1 MVDNNLNSD
10 VIDHDAMVGG
20 VNASLGSGLESEAAL
35 SADTAEQISA
45 FEQILQRFEENTLTE
60 RDKGTAFELLV
71 RDVFSSVK
79 PWGEQFEKV
88 QTYADWAKEH
98 PKLTSGNARDT
109 GIDLVA
115 TNRVAEDGQ
124 AQNAGIASQIRI
136 ESRGGVN
143 GLGDN
148 VTQSFTAIQCK
159 FFGRNYTIPKSQI
172 DSFLAASD
180 QDCFTRR
187 IFVCTGNLTDNARN
201 ELQNR
206 TKPVECVSRTDL
218 EEANVD
224 WSGFLKTNQVTITK
238 RKLRPYQEEALE
250 NVLEGFK
257 HHNRGKL
264 IMACG
269 TGKTFTSLKIAERQ
283 TNNNGLVLF
292 LMPSLALL
300 SQTLYDWKRQSSAPM
315 TAFAVCSDSKVGKN
329 GDEDDFASYMRPTDL
344 NFPATTDAK
353 SLAKAVNQALSRK
366 EQTHAEGMTVIF
378 STYQSLDVIHQ
389 AQTDYQL
396 PALDLIIC
404 DEAHRTAGGY
414 LVAERK
420 SVKKTA
426 TAMSAPLIPE
436 VEPITLEPVPVL
448 GAAPEPV
455 DGAGVV
461 EARSSTNQEIKPEPA
476 KRGRKPRVRRGA
488 DSAVDDESNFTRIH
502 DDDYIKGAKRLYMTA
517 TPKVYGDAAKQ
528 QESVGEAIL
537 YSMDDENV
545 FGPVFSTLNFDRA
558 VKLGCLVDYKV
569 IILVGD
575 KSLLPTDEAL
585 LDFSQY
591 QAAKVIGTWKA
602 LNKYGVSNE
611 LTGDEQPM
619 RRAVGFAQIID
630 STGKYDKAGSKQF
643 TEYFQNT
650 VEHYREHIKELSLSD
665 PQGRASEEFAYLND
679 HNLVCDCKHIDGSMD
694 AITKSQLLDWLRTDP
709 EENHCKILFNV
720 RCLSEGVDVPALD
733 AVVFLSP
740 RKSQVDVV
748 QTVGRVMRTAPG
760 KTRGYV
766 IIPVVTNDL
775 EHPESIFDKNQS
787 FDVVWQVL
795 NALKSINPDHVL
807 VDGVTQKI
815 DERIEVICVQKDPIK
830 GKSSVIR
837 EPRPPRP
844 PKPSVDPVD
853 PDKRR
858 LIEEIEKVEQA
869 IKVEETI
876 KSTIIKRLGRRKEW
890 HDWAEDV
897 AKICTEQVKA
907 INKLLDA
914 NQDPDFQ
921 AEFAKF
927 CLDLNDS
934 IGQHL
939 DREEIIEMLAQH
951 IVIKPVLDELFRGFP
966 FTEQNPIAKGLSDM
980 LEKLD
985 AEGLTKTNQDLR
997 GFYQSVEFRMQNV
1010 TTVEDRQKVIVDL
1023 FDRFFKVAFPKQ
1035 QDKLGIVYTP
1045 IEVVDFINHSVNDI
1059 LKKEFGSSLGSK
1071 GVHIMDPFTGTGT
1084 FITRMM
1090 QSPELISAQELE
1102 YKYRHE
1108 LHAQEILPLAYY
1120 VASINIES
1128 VYHDLMGKDAS
1139 HYERNHIVVL
1149 TDTFSEVEDKAHS
1162 LTGSFGDNSVL
1173 RDAVRALPLKVIVGN
1188 PPYSVGQSS
1197 VNDDN
1202 QNESYP
1208 SLEKRIAETY
1218 AASGIKTTKKSLY
1231 DSYVKAFRWAS
1242 DRLGDQGVIAFV
1254 SNASW
1259 IDTAASCG
1267 LRRCLQQEFS
1277 SIYVYHLKGNQRTS
1291 GEQSRKE
1298 GGKIFGAGSRAPIA
1312 ITILVKNPQSQAQGK
1327 IYFAAVDDYLSREE
1341 KLGQLVELGVILN
1354 APLVEIQQDAHGD
1367 WLAQRR
1373 DDFSNFIRV
1382 DSKNTYE
1389 LAIFDNYS
1397 CGVVTGRDAW
1407 SYNASKIKIE
1417 ANFKRCIALYNS
1429 QVDALKSDP
1438 SGFVRDNDETKI
1450 KWNTVLVNRLNKLNR
1465 VPEYTQSSIICSL
1478 YRPFVR
1484 LWFYNEKAWVHSTYQ
1499 MEQLFPFNG
1508 ADNLILVTTGG
1519 GTKDFSCLFSTNI
1532 TCYDFLEKGQ
1542 CFPRYLYRK
1551 VSNDSAK
1558 DAGGLMAGLEFDSE
1572 PKGKVIN
1579 GYERVDAIRPEAVEH
1594 FKAAYPEEAAAIDV
1608 DAVFYYIY
1616 GILHSPDYR
1625 STYANNLQKELP
1637 RIPRVAT
1644 YAEFKAFED
1653 AGRKLAKLHVGYES
1667 VEPYAGC
1674 TFSYAKGI
1682 SSDNMDYRV
1691 EKLKYGKVAGKKGN
1705 AAKDKTVIVYNDMLT
1720 IRNIPIEAQEYVVNK
1735 KSALDWIVERCGV
1748 SVDKASHI
1756 INDYNDYAA
1765 EMGDEQY
1772 ILNLIL
1778 RVITVSLETV
1788 KIVKSLPPLTIHKLD
1803 Q

>member
-1 MVDNNLNSD
+1 
-10 VIDHDAMVGG
+10 
-20 VNASLGSGLESEAAL
+20 
-35 SADTAEQISA
+35 
-45 FEQILQRFEENTLTE
+45 
-60 RDKGTAFELLV
+60 
-71 RDVFSSVK
+71 
-79 PWGEQFEKV
+79 
-88 QTYADWAKEH
+88 
-98 PKLTSGNARDT
+98 
-109 GIDLVA
+109 
-115 TNRVAEDGQ
+115 
-124 AQNAGIASQIRI
+124 
-136 ESRGGVN
+136 
-143 GLGDN
+143 
-148 VTQSFTAIQCK
+148 
-159 FFGRNYTIPKSQI
+159 
-172 DSFLAASD
+172 
-180 QDCFTRR
+180 
-187 IFVCTGNLTDNARN
+187 
-201 ELQNR
+201 
-206 TKPVECVSRTDL
+206 
-218 EEANVD
+218 
-224 WSGFLKTNQVTITK
+224 
-238 RKLRPYQEEALE
+238 
-250 NVLEGFK
+250 
-257 HHNRGKL
+257 
-264 IMACG
+264 MACG

-300 SQTLYDWKRQSSAPM
+300 SQTLYDWKRQASAHM
-315 TAFAVCSDSKVGKN
+315 SAFAVCSDSKVGKS
-329 GDEDDFASYMRPTDL
+329 GDEDDFASYMRPSDL

-353 SLAKAVNQALSRK
+353 SLARAVNAALERK

-414 LVAERK
+414 LVADRK
-420 SVKKTA
+420 SVKKA
-426 TAMSAPLIPE
+426 VTAMTAQLDAE
-436 VEPITLEPVPVL
+436 LEKTVEPVSVPME
-448 GAAPEPV
+448 GAGAPE
-455 DGAGVV
+455 
-461 EARSSTNQEIKPEPA
+461 TKPEPA

-502 DDDYIKGAKRLYMTA
+502 DDDYIKGTKRLYMTA

-545 FGPVFSTLNFDRA
+545 FGPVFHTLNFDRA

-575 KSLLPTDEAL
+575 KSLLQTDEQL
-585 LDFSQY
+585 LDFSQLH
-591 QAAKVIGTWKA
+591 AAKVIGTWKA
-602 LNKYGVSNE
+602 LNKYGVSSE
-611 LTGDEQPM
+611 LSGDEQPM
-619 RRAVGFAQIID
+619 RRAVGFAQLID

-643 TEYFQNT
+643 TKYFQNT
-650 VEHYREHIKELSLSD
+650 VEHYREHIKEMSLSD
-665 PQGRASEEFAYLND
+665 PNGRASEEFAYLNE
-679 HNLVCDCKHIDGSMD
+679 HNLVCDCQHIDGSMD
-694 AITKSQLLDWLRTDP
+694 AITKGQLLDWLRTEP

-807 VDGVTQKI
+807 VDGGTQKI
-815 DERIEVICVQKDPIK
+815 DERIEVICVQKDEVK
-830 GKSSVIR
+830 GKR
-837 EPRPPRP
+837 TGPKPPRP
-844 PKPSVDPVD
+844 PKPPKPTDPTDPVD
-853 PDKRR
+853 PVKPDPGPGLFDDWER
-858 LIEEIEKVEQA
+858 A

-876 KSTIIKRLGRRKEW
+876 KSTIIKKLGRRKEW
-890 HDWAEDV
+890 QDWAEDV

-980 LEKLD
+980 LVKLD
-985 AEGLTKTNQDLR
+985 AEGLAKTNQDLR

-1035 QDKLGIVYTP
+1035 QEKLGIVYTP

-1090 QSPELISAQELE
+1090 QSPELISIQELE
-1102 YKYRHE
+1102 HKYRHE

-1128 VYHDLMGKDAS
+1128 VYHDLIGKDAT
-1139 HYERNHIVVL
+1139 HYERNRIVVL

-1162 LTGSFGDNSVL
+1162 ITGSFGDNSEL
-1173 RDAVRALPLKVIVGN
+1173 RDEVRALPLKVIIGN
-1188 PPYSVGQSS
+1188 PPYFGGQE
-1197 VNDDN
+1197 N
-1202 QNESYP
+1202 QNDFNKADEYP
-1208 SLEKRIAETY
+1208 VLDERIVATY
-1218 AASGIKTTKKSLY
+1218 MAFGAKGNKNRLY
-1231 DSYVKAFRWAS
+1231 DSYFRAFRWAS
-1242 DRLGDQGVIAFV
+1242 DRLGNKGVIAFV
-1254 SNASW
+1254 SNATW
-1259 IDTAASCG
+1259 IDSKLAIG
-1267 LRRCLQQEFS
+1267 FRRCLQQEFS
-1277 SIYVYHLKGNQRTS
+1277 FIYVLHLKGNANIAGSVRQ
-1291 GEQSRKE
+1291 KE
-1298 GGKIFGAGSRAPIA
+1298 GGNIFGNNAKPPIA
-1312 ITILVKNPQSQAQGK
+1312 ITILVKDPLSQEQGK
-1327 IYFAAVDDYLSREE
+1327 IYFTEMDNYMTREE
-1341 KLGQLVELGVILN
+1341 KLGKIVEFGSIINTPLVELN
-1354 APLVEIQQDAHGD
+1354 QDEHGD
-1367 WLAQRR
+1367 WINHRNSDCNKFLLIGTK
-1373 DDFSNFIRV
+1373 DKKNKELTLFSG
-1382 DSKNTYE
+1382 
-1389 LAIFDNYS
+1389 DNYS
-1397 CGVVTGRDAW
+1397 GGIKTNRDPW
-1407 SYNASKIKIE
+1407 SYNPNKHAVEINFKCCIKFFNDQIDLYKANPDAFVFCDDISKIQWASKSKDLIKGKYSGNVKPELIV
-1417 ANFKRCIALYNS
+1417 NALYRPFIKKFLYNDDDWIES
-1429 QVDALKSDP
+1429 SYQMGKIFPFDGA
-1438 SGFVRDNDETKI
+1438 DN
-1450 KWNTVLVNRLNKLNR
+1450 LVICTLTAVSKDFTCLM
-1465 VPEYTQSSIICSL
+1465 SSIICD
-1478 YRPFVR
+1478 V
-1484 LWFYNEKAWVHSTYQ
+1484 
-1499 MEQLFPFNG
+1499 
-1508 ADNLILVTTGG
+1508 NLLRFGV
-1519 GTKDFSCLFSTNI
+1519 
-1532 TCYDFLEKGQ
+1532 Q
-1542 CFPRYLYRK
+1542 CFPRYIYRK
-1551 VSNDSAK
+1551 IDSTDLTK
-1558 DAGGLMAGLEFDSE
+1558 GTGGLIAGFEFDSE
-1572 PKGKVIN
+1572 PQGQIIN
-1579 GYERVDAIRPEAVEH
+1579 GYERVDAISPAAVEH

-1608 DAVFYYIY
+1608 DAIFYYIY

-1625 STYANNLQKELP
+1625 STYASNLQKELP

-1644 YAEFKAFED
+1644 YTDFKAFEE

-1667 VEPYAGC
+1667 VEPYSGC
-1674 TFSYAKGI
+1674 TFSYAKGV
-1682 SSDNMDYRV
+1682 SSDNVDYKID
-1691 EKLKYGKVAGKKGN
+1691 KLKYGKFKGR
-1705 AAKDKTVIVYNDMLT
+1705 KGDDKTVIIYNKELT
-1720 IRNIPIEAQEYVVNK
+1720 IRNIPLEAQEYVVAAQ
-1735 KSALDWIVERCGV
+1735 SALDWVVKRCCVEVNKAGIVE
-1748 SVDKASHI
+1748 
-1756 INDYNDYAA
+1756 NYNDYAA
-1765 EMGDEQY
+1765 EMGDERY

>member
-1 MVDNNLNSD
+1 MEHVTPATADFTPD
-10 VIDHDAMVGG
+10 VAVVGTTFG
-20 VNASLGSGLESEAAL
+20 AEVGQEAAL
-35 SADTAEQISA
+35 GADTAEQISA
-45 FEQILQRFEENTLTE
+45 FERILQRFEENTLTE

-71 RDVFSSVK
+71 RDVFSSAQ
-79 PWGEQFEKV
+79 PWCEQFEKV
-88 QTYADWAKEH
+88 QTYAEWAKEH
-98 PKLTSGNARDT
+98 PELTGGDARDT

-115 TNRVAEDGQ
+115 TNRVNLGNADGVE
-124 AQNAGIASQIRI
+124 NVV
-136 ESRGGVN
+136 GVGQLAN
-143 GLGDN
+143 KSD
-148 VTQSFTAIQCK
+148 VSFTAIQCK
-159 FFGRNYTIPKSQI
+159 FFGREQFIPKSQV
-172 DSFLAASD
+172 DSFISD
-180 QDCFTRR
+180 SDRDYFTDR
-187 IFVCTGNLTDNARN
+187 IFVYTGRLSEHAQK
-201 ELQNR
+201 ELLNR
-206 TKPVECVSRTDL
+206 PKPIHTVSRSDL
-218 EEANVD
+218 EDANVD

-238 RKLRPYQEEALE
+238 RKLRPYQKEALE

-283 TNNNGLVLF
+283 TKNNGLVLF
-292 LMPSLALL
+292 LMPSLVLL
-300 SQTLYDWKRQSSAPM
+300 SQTLYDWKRQASAPM
-315 TAFAVCSDSKVGKN
+315 TAFAVCSDSKVGKS
-329 GDEDDFASYMRPTDL
+329 GDEDDFASYLRPTDL

-353 SLAKAVNQALSRK
+353 SLANAVNQALERK
-366 EQTHAEGMTVIF
+366 EQTHTEGMTVIF

-389 AQTDYQL
+389 AQTDYNL
-396 PALDLIIC
+396 PNLDLIIC

-414 LVAERK
+414 LVADRK
-420 SVKKTA
+420 TVKKAA
-426 TAMSAPLIPE
+426 TALTAQLDA
-436 VEPITLEPVPVL
+436 VLEPIEPGPVL
-448 GAAPEPV
+448 GSVSESA
-455 DGAGVV
+455 DGAG
-461 EARSSTNQEIKPEPA
+461 ASQASSSANQATKPEPA
-476 KRGRKPRVRRGA
+476 KRGRKPRARRGA
-488 DSAVDDESNFTRIH
+488 ESAVDDESNFTRIH
-502 DDDYIKGAKRLYMTA
+502 DNEYIKGTKRLYMTA
-517 TPKVYGDAAKQ
+517 TPKVYGEAAKQ
-528 QESVGEAIL
+528 QETMGEAIL

-545 FGPVFSTLNFDRA
+545 FGSVFHTLNFDRA

-585 LDFSQY
+585 LDFSQFH
-591 QAAKVIGTWKA
+591 AAKVVGTWKA
-602 LNKYGVSNE
+602 LNKYGVSTE

-619 RRAVGFAQIID
+619 RRAVGFAQLID
-630 STGKYDKAGSKQF
+630 SKGKYDKAGSKQF
-643 TEYFQNT
+643 TKYFQNT

-665 PQGRASEEFAYLND
+665 PKGRASEEFAYLNE
-679 HNLVCDCKHIDGSMD
+679 HSLVCDCQHIDGSMD
-694 AITKSQLLDWLRTDP
+694 AITKGQLLDWLRTDP

-815 DERIEVICVQKDPIK
+815 DERIEVICVQKDEIK
-830 GKSSVIR
+830 SKRTG
-837 EPRPPRP
+837 PRGYP
-844 PKPSVDPVD
+844 PKPPVKPVDPTIDPVD
-853 PDKRR
+853 PPVTPSLFDDWER
-858 LIEEIEKVEQA
+858 A

-876 KSTIIKRLGRRKEW
+876 KSTIIKKLGRRKEW
-890 HDWAEDV
+890 QDWAEDV

-914 NQDPDFQ
+914 NKDPDFQ

-1010 TTVEDRQKVIVDL
+1010 TTLADRQKVIVDL

-1035 QDKLGIVYTP
+1035 QDKLGIVYSP
-1045 IEVVDFINHSVNDI
+1045 AEVVDFINHSVNDI
-1059 LKKEFGSSLGSK
+1059 LKKEFGLGLGSH
-1071 GVHIMDPFTGTGT
+1071 GVHIMEPFAGTGT

-1090 QSPELISAQELE
+1090 MNPELIARQELE
-1102 YKYRHE
+1102 YKYHNE
-1108 LHAQEILPLAYY
+1108 FHAQEILPLAYY
-1120 VASINIES
+1120 VASINVEA
-1128 VYHDLMGKDAS
+1128 VYHELMEKDAT
-1139 HYERNHIVVL
+1139 HYERNRVLIL
-1149 TDTFSEVEDKAHS
+1149 TDTFAEVEDKAHTI
-1162 LTGSFGDNSVL
+1162 TGSFCENAAL
-1173 RDAVRALPLKVIVGN
+1173 RDAVRKLPLKVILSN
-1188 PPYSVGQSS
+1188 PPYSIGQESQ
-1197 VNDDN
+1197 NDDN

-1208 SLEKRIAETY
+1208 ALEQRIAETY
-1218 AASGIKTTKKSLY
+1218 VEQALSGGLKKGLY

-1242 DRLGDQGVIAFV
+1242 DRLCEQGVIAFV
-1254 SNASW
+1254 SNAGW
-1259 IDTAASCG
+1259 IDGAAFSG
-1267 LRRCLQQEFS
+1267 MRRCVQHEFS

-1312 ITILVKNPQSQAQGK
+1312 ITILVKNNQAKEQGK
-1327 IYFAAVDDYLSREE
+1327 IYFAAVDDYLSREQ
-1341 KLGQLVELGVILN
+1341 KLGQLVELGSIIN
-1354 APLVEIQQDAHGD
+1354 APLIEIHPDAHCD
-1367 WLAQRR
+1367 WINQRR
-1373 DDFSNFIRV
+1373 DDFEHFITL
-1382 DSKNTYE
+1382 DGKKTDD
-1389 LAIFDNYS
+1389 LAIFDTFSGGINS
-1397 CGVVTGRDAW
+1397 GRDFW
-1407 SYNASKIKIE
+1407 SYNSNSVKIKN
-1417 ANFKRCIALYNS
+1417 NFDGCIAVFNE
-1429 QVDALKSDP
+1429 QVDKAKCLQS
-1438 SGFVRDNDETKI
+1438 FARNNEETKI
-1450 KWNTVLVNRLNKLNR
+1450 KWTLNLLNRLKR
-1465 VPEYTQSSIICSL
+1465 HEKVPEFLHNALAISL
-1478 YRPFVR
+1478 YRPFFKQW
-1484 LWFYNEKAWVHSTYQ
+1484 LYNDKTWLVYTGQ
-1499 MEQLFPFNG
+1499 MPQIFPFNG
-1508 ADNLILVTTGG
+1508 ADNLVISVSGVGAKL
-1519 GTKDFSCLFSTNI
+1519 FSCLMSAQI
-1532 TCYDFLEKGQ
+1532 TCFDLLEKSQ

-1551 VSNDSAK
+1551 VLSSDSAK
-1558 DAGGLMAGLEFDSE
+1558 NEGGLIAGLEFDAE
-1572 PKGKVIN
+1572 PQGQIIN
-1579 GYERVDAIRPEAVEH
+1579 GYERVDAIRPEAVAH

-1625 STYANNLQKELP
+1625 TTYANNLQKELP

-1644 YAEFKAFED
+1644 YAEFKAFEE
-1653 AGRKLAKLHVGYES
+1653 AGRALAELHVGYES
-1667 VEPYAGC
+1667 VEPYDGC
-1674 TFSYAKGI
+1674 TFSYAKGV

-1691 EKLKYGKVAGKKGN
+1691 EKLKYGKNPGKKGN
-1705 AAKDKTVIVYNDMLT
+1705 AAKDKTVIVYNDQLT
-1720 IRNIPIEAQEYVVNK
+1720 IRDIPQEAQEYVVNK

-1765 EMGDEQY
+1765 EMGDERY

>member
-1 MVDNNLNSD
+1 MGGGQLANKG
-10 VIDHDAMVGG
+10 DA
-20 VNASLGSGLESEAAL
+20 S
-35 SADTAEQISA
+35 
-45 FEQILQRFEENTLTE
+45 
-60 RDKGTAFELLV
+60 
-71 RDVFSSVK
+71 
-79 PWGEQFEKV
+79 
-88 QTYADWAKEH
+88 Y
-98 PKLTSGNARDT
+98 
-109 GIDLVA
+109 
-115 TNRVAEDGQ
+115 
-124 AQNAGIASQIRI
+124 
-136 ESRGGVN
+136 
-143 GLGDN
+143 
-148 VTQSFTAIQCK
+148 TAIQCK
-159 FFGRNYTIPKSQI
+159 FFGREQFIPKSQV
-172 DSFLAASD
+172 DSFISD
-180 QDCFTRR
+180 SDRDYFTDR
-187 IFVCTGNLTDNARN
+187 IFVYTGRLSEHAQK
-201 ELQNR
+201 ELLNR
-206 TKPVECVSRTDL
+206 PKPVHTVSRSDL

-238 RKLRPYQEEALE
+238 RKLRPYQKEALE

-300 SQTLYDWKRQSSAPM
+300 SQTLYDWKRQASAHM
-315 TAFAVCSDSKVGKN
+315 SAFAVCSDSKVGKS
-329 GDEDDFASYMRPTDL
+329 GDEDDFASYMRPSDL

-353 SLAKAVNQALSRK
+353 SLANAVNAALERK
-366 EQTHAEGMTVIF
+366 ELTHAEGMTVIF

-414 LVAERK
+414 LVADRK
-420 SVKKTA
+420 SVKKAA
-426 TAMSAPLIPE
+426 TAMTAQLDAE
-436 VEPITLEPVPVL
+436 FEPNDPVSVPIE
-448 GAAPEPV
+448 GAGAPE
-455 DGAGVV
+455 
-461 EARSSTNQEIKPEPA
+461 TKPEPA
-476 KRGRKPRVRRGA
+476 KSGRKPRARRGA

-502 DDDYIKGAKRLYMTA
+502 DDEYIKGAKRLYMTA
-517 TPKVYGDAAKQ
+517 TPKVYGEAAKQ

-575 KSLLPTDEAL
+575 KSLLQTDEQL

-591 QAAKVIGTWKA
+591 HAAKVIGTWKA
-602 LNKYGVSNE
+602 LNKYGVSTE
-611 LTGDEQPM
+611 LAGDEQPM
-619 RRAVGFAQIID
+619 RRAVGFAQLID

-643 TEYFQNT
+643 TKYFNDT

-665 PQGRASEEFAYLND
+665 PNGRASEEFAYLND

-694 AITKSQLLDWLRTDP
+694 AITKGQLLDWLRTDP

-807 VDGVTQKI
+807 VDGGTNKI
-815 DERIEVICVQKDPIK
+815 DERIEVICVQKDEVK
-830 GKSSVIR
+830 GKPSSIR
-837 EPRPPRP
+837 EPRAPRP
-844 PKPSVDPVD
+844 PKPRKPTDPTDPVKPDD
-853 PDKRR
+853 PTHPGQGSLFDLDK
-858 LIEEIEKVEQA
+858 A

-876 KSTIIKRLGRRKEW
+876 KSTIIKKLGRRKEW
-890 HDWAEDV
+890 QDWAEDV
-897 AKICTEQVKA
+897 AKICTEQVTA

-914 NQDPDFQ
+914 NKDPDFQ

-939 DREEIIEMLAQH
+939 DRDAIIEMLAQH

-980 LEKLD
+980 LQKLD

-1102 YKYRHE
+1102 HKYRHE

-1128 VYHDLMGKDAS
+1128 VYHDMMGKDAT
-1139 HYERNHIVVL
+1139 HYERNRIVVL
-1149 TDTFSEVEDKAHS
+1149 TDTFSEVEDKAHTI
-1162 LTGSFGDNSVL
+1162 TGSFGDNSEL

-1188 PPYSVGQSS
+1188 PPYSAGQTSA
-1197 VNDDN
+1197 NDDN

-1208 SLEKRIAETY
+1208 ALEQRIAETY
-1218 AASGIKTTKKSLY
+1218 VEQASVGSLKKSLY

-1242 DRLGDQGVIAFV
+1242 DRLNDQGVIAFV
-1254 SNASW
+1254 SNAGW

-1267 LRRCLQQEFS
+1267 MRRCLQQEFS
-1277 SIYVYHLKGNQRTS
+1277 SVYVYHLKGNQRTS

-1312 ITILVKNPQSQAQGK
+1312 ITILVKNPKAQEQGK

-1341 KLGQLVELGVILN
+1341 KLGQLVELGSIIN
-1354 APLVEIQQDAHGD
+1354 APLVEINPDAHGD
-1367 WLAQRR
+1367 WLNQRR
-1373 DDFSNFIRV
+1373 DDFNRFITV
-1382 DSKNTYE
+1382 DGKKTDG
-1389 LAIFDNYS
+1389 LAIFDNCSY
-1397 CGVVTGRDAW
+1397 GIATYRDAW
-1407 SYNASKIKIE
+1407 SYNSSTIKIE
-1417 ANFKRCIALYNS
+1417 HNFTGCIAFYNA
-1429 QVDALKSDP
+1429 QVDELKSNPD
-1438 SGFVRDNDETKI
+1438 GFERDNDETKI
-1450 KWNTVLVNRLNKLNR
+1450 KWNTVLINRLNKLKY
-1465 VPEYTQSSIICSL
+1465 VPEFNRFSIVCSL
-1478 YRPFVR
+1478 YRPFVK
-1484 LWFYNEKAWVHSTYQ
+1484 LWLYNEQAWVHSSYQ
-1499 MEQLFPFNG
+1499 MPQLFPFNG
-1508 ADNLILVTTGG
+1508 AENLVI
-1519 GTKDFSCLFSTNI
+1519 GTASVGSTSFSCLMSSEI
-1532 TCYDFLEKGQ
+1532 SDLHVLESGTQ

-1551 VSNDSAK
+1551 VSSSESANNE
-1558 DAGGLMAGLEFDSE
+1558 GGLMAGLEFDSE
-1572 PKGKVIN
+1572 PQGQIIN

-1608 DAVFYYIY
+1608 DAIFYYIY

-1625 STYANNLQKELP
+1625 ATYANNLQKELP

-1653 AGRKLAKLHVGYES
+1653 AGRALAKLHVGYES
-1667 VEPYAGC
+1667 VEPYVGC

-1705 AAKDKTVIVYNDMLT
+1705 AAKDKTVIVYNDQLT
-1720 IRNIPIEAQEYVVNK
+1720 IRNIPQEAQEYVVNK

-1765 EMGDEQY
+1765 EMGDERY

>member
-1 MVDNNLNSD
+1 MDSATISTNEVSPD
-10 VIDHDAMVGG
+10 VAVVNTTIGAEIDV
-20 VNASLGSGLESEAAL
+20 EAAVG
-35 SADTAEQISA
+35 ADTAEQISA
-45 FEQILQRFEENTLTE
+45 FERILQRFEENTLTE

-71 RDVFSSVK
+71 RDVFSSAQ
-79 PWGEQFEKV
+79 PWCEQFEKV

-98 PKLTSGNARDT
+98 PELTGGDARDT

-115 TNRVAEDGQ
+115 TNRVNFGND
-124 AQNAGIASQIRI
+124 ASI
-136 ESRGGVN
+136 ENVVGRQLAN
-143 GLGDN
+143 KGDA
-148 VTQSFTAIQCK
+148 SYTAIQCK
-159 FFGRNYTIPKSQI
+159 FFGREQFIPKSQV
-172 DSFLAASD
+172 DSFISD
-180 QDCFTRR
+180 SDRDYFTDR
-187 IFVCTGNLTDNARN
+187 IFVYTGRLSEHAQK
-201 ELQNR
+201 ELLNR
-206 TKPVECVSRTDL
+206 PKPVHTVSRSDL

-238 RKLRPYQEEALE
+238 RKLRPYQKEALE

-300 SQTLYDWKRQSSAPM
+300 SQTLYDWKRQASAHM
-315 TAFAVCSDSKVGKN
+315 SAFAVCSDSKVGKS
-329 GDEDDFASYMRPTDL
+329 GDEDDFSSYMRPSDL

-353 SLAKAVNQALSRK
+353 SLANAVNAALARK
-366 EQTHAEGMTVIF
+366 ELTHAEGMTVIF

-414 LVAERK
+414 LVADRK
-420 SVKKTA
+420 SVKKAA
-426 TAMSAPLIPE
+426 TAMTAQLDAE
-436 VEPITLEPVPVL
+436 LEPNDPVSVPIE
-448 GAAPEPV
+448 GAGAPE
-455 DGAGVV
+455 
-461 EARSSTNQEIKPEPA
+461 TKTEPA
-476 KRGRKPRVRRGA
+476 KRGRKPRARRGA

-502 DDDYIKGAKRLYMTA
+502 DDEYIKGTKRLYMTA
-517 TPKVYGDAAKQ
+517 TPKVYGEAAKQ
-528 QESVGEAIL
+528 QETMGEAIL

-575 KSLLPTDEAL
+575 KSLLQTDEQL

-591 QAAKVIGTWKA
+591 HAAKVIGTWKA
-602 LNKYGVSNE
+602 LNKYGVSTE
-611 LTGDEQPM
+611 LAGDEQPM
-619 RRAVGFAQIID
+619 RRAVGFAQLID
-630 STGKYDKAGSKQF
+630 SKGKYDKAGSKQF
-643 TEYFQNT
+643 TKYFNNT

-665 PQGRASEEFAYLND
+665 PNGRASEEFAYLND

-694 AITKSQLLDWLRTDP
+694 AITKGQLLDWLRTDP

-807 VDGVTQKI
+807 VDGATQKI
-815 DERIEVICVQKDPIK
+815 DERIEVICVQKDQIK
-830 GKSSVIR
+830 SKPLGPKG
-837 EPRPPRP
+837 PKPPRP
-844 PKPSVDPVD
+844 PKPRKPTDPTDPVKPDD
-853 PDKRR
+853 PTHPGQGSLFDFDK
-858 LIEEIEKVEQA
+858 A

-876 KSTIIKRLGRRKEW
+876 KSTIIKKLGRRKEW
-890 HDWAEDV
+890 QDWAEDV
-897 AKICTEQVKA
+897 AKICTEQVTA

-914 NQDPDFQ
+914 NKDPDFQ

-939 DREEIIEMLAQH
+939 DRDEIIEMLAQH

-980 LEKLD
+980 LVKLD

-1090 QSPELISAQELE
+1090 QSPELISAHELE
-1102 YKYRHE
+1102 HKYRHE

-1128 VYHDLMGKDAS
+1128 VYHDMMGKDAA
-1139 HYERNHIVVL
+1139 HYERNRVVVL
-1149 TDTFSEVEDKAHS
+1149 TDTFSEIKKREHAGQ
-1162 LTGSFGDNSVL
+1162 GSFIENLEQSN
-1173 RDAVRALPLKVIVGN
+1173 AVQELHLEVIVGN
-1188 PPYSVGQSS
+1188 PPYSAGQNRA
-1197 VNDDN
+1197 NDDN

-1208 SLEKRIAETY
+1208 ALEQRIAETY
-1218 AASGIKTTKKSLY
+1218 VEQASIGGLKKGLY

-1242 DRLGDQGVIAFV
+1242 DRLDEHGVIAFV
-1254 SNASW
+1254 SNAGW
-1259 IDTAASCG
+1259 VDAAAANG
-1267 LRRCLQQEFS
+1267 MRRCLQQEFS
-1277 SIYVYHLKGNQRTS
+1277 SVYVYNLKGNARTS
-1291 GEQSRKE
+1291 GEQRQKE
-1298 GGKIFGAGSRAPIA
+1298 GGNVFDVGSRAPIA
-1312 ITILVKNPQSQAQGK
+1312 ITILVKNPQSQDQGK

-1341 KLGQLVELGVILN
+1341 KLGQLADLGSILN
-1354 APLVEIQQDAHGD
+1354 APLIEIHQDDHGD
-1367 WLAQRR
+1367 WLNQRR
-1373 DDFSNFIRV
+1373 DDFNNFITV
-1382 DSKNTYE
+1382 DGKKTDG
-1389 LAIFDNYS
+1389 LAIFDNFS
-1397 CGVVTGRDAW
+1397 CGISTGRDAW
-1407 SYNASKIKIE
+1407 SFNSSKDTISR
-1417 ANFKRCIALYNS
+1417 NFTECIAFYNT
-1429 QVDALKSDP
+1429 QVNTLKSNP
-1438 SGFVRDNDETKI
+1438 NGFERNNNETKI
-1450 KWNTVLVNRLNKLNR
+1450 KWTRSLNNQLLKGRQLPAFN
-1465 VPEYTQSSIICSL
+1465 PQEATYAL
-1478 YRPFVR
+1478 YRPFNKQFVYSNR
-1484 LWFYNEKAWVHSTYQ
+1484 AWVEVLGQ
-1499 MEQLFPFNG
+1499 MSQLFPFNG
-1508 ADNLILVTTGG
+1508 AENSII
-1519 GTKDFSCLFSTNI
+1519 GTASVGSTSFSCLISSEI
-1532 TCYDFLEKGQ
+1532 CDYHVLESGTQ

-1558 DAGGLMAGLEFDSE
+1558 ESGDLMAGLEFDSE
-1572 PKGKVIN
+1572 PHGKIIN

-1594 FKAAYPEEAAAIDV
+1594 FKAAYPEEAAAVDV

-1625 STYANNLQKELP
+1625 TNYANNLQKELP

-1644 YAEFKAFED
+1644 YTEFKAFED
-1653 AGRKLAKLHVGYES
+1653 AGRALAKLHVGYES

-1705 AAKDKTVIVYNDMLT
+1705 AAKDKTVIVYNDQLT
-1720 IRNIPIEAQEYVVNK
+1720 IRNIPQEAQEYVVNK

-1765 EMGDEQY
+1765 EMGDERY

>member
-1 MVDNNLNSD
+1 MDRATISTNEVSPD
-10 VIDHDAMVGG
+10 VAVVNTTIGAEIDV
-20 VNASLGSGLESEAAL
+20 EAAL
-35 SADTAEQISA
+35 GADTAEQISA
-45 FEQILQRFEENTLTE
+45 FERILQRFEENTLTE

-71 RDVFSSVK
+71 RDVFSSAQ
-79 PWGEQFEKV
+79 PWCEQFAKV
-88 QTYADWAKEH
+88 QTYAEWAKEH
-98 PKLTSGNARDT
+98 PELTGGDARDT

-115 TNRVAEDGQ
+115 TNRVNLGNVASIENVVGG
-124 AQNAGIASQIRI
+124 GILANKSD
-136 ESRGGVN
+136 V
-143 GLGDN
+143 
-148 VTQSFTAIQCK
+148 SFTAIQCK
-159 FFGRNYTIPKSQI
+159 FFGREQFIPKSQV
-172 DSFLAASD
+172 DSFISD
-180 QDCFTRR
+180 SDRDYFTDR
-187 IFVCTGNLTDNARN
+187 IFVYTGRLSEHAHK
-201 ELQNR
+201 ELLNR
-206 TKPVECVSRTDL
+206 PKPVHTVSRSDL

-238 RKLRPYQEEALE
+238 RKLRPYQKEALE

-300 SQTLYDWKRQSSAPM
+300 SQTLYDWKRQASAHM
-315 TAFAVCSDSKVGKN
+315 SAFAVCSDSKVGKS
-329 GDEDDFASYMRPTDL
+329 GDEDDFSSYMRPSDL
-344 NFPATTDAK
+344 NFPATTDVK
-353 SLAKAVNQALSRK
+353 SLANAVNAALERK
-366 EQTHAEGMTVIF
+366 ALTHAEGMTVIF

-414 LVAERK
+414 LVADRK
-420 SVKKTA
+420 SVKKAA
-426 TAMSAPLIPE
+426 TAMTAQLDAE
-436 VEPITLEPVPVL
+436 LEKTVEPVAVPKE
-448 GAAPEPV
+448 GAGAPETKS
-455 DGAGVV
+455 D
-461 EARSSTNQEIKPEPA
+461 PA
-476 KRGRKPRVRRGA
+476 KRGRKPRARRGA

-502 DDDYIKGAKRLYMTA
+502 DDEYIKGAKRLYMTA
-517 TPKVYGDAAKQ
+517 TPKVYGEAAKQ

-575 KSLLPTDEAL
+575 KSLLQTDEQL

-591 QAAKVIGTWKA
+591 HAAKVIGTWKA
-602 LNKYGVSNE
+602 LNKYGVSTE

-619 RRAVGFAQIID
+619 RRAVGFAQLID
-630 STGKYDKAGSKQF
+630 SKGKYDKAGSKQF
-643 TEYFQNT
+643 TKYFNDT

-665 PQGRASEEFAYLND
+665 PNGRASEEFAYLNE
-679 HNLVCDCKHIDGSMD
+679 HNLVCDCQHIDGSMD
-694 AITKSQLLDWLRTDP
+694 AITKGQLLDWLRTDP

-807 VDGVTQKI
+807 VDGGTNKI
-815 DERIEVICVQKDPIK
+815 DERIEVICVQKDEVK
-830 GKSSVIR
+830 GKRTS
-837 EPRPPRP
+837 PRPPVLHH
-844 PKPSVDPVD
+844 PKPRVDPTTDPAD
-853 PDKRR
+853 PDNSKDPKHPGQGS
-858 LIEEIEKVEQA
+858 LFDLDKA

-876 KSTIIKRLGRRKEW
+876 KSTIIKKLGRRKEW
-890 HDWAEDV
+890 QDWAEDV
-897 AKICTEQVKA
+897 AKICTEQVTA
-907 INKLLDA
+907 INKLLEA
-914 NQDPDFQ
+914 NKDPDFQ
-921 AEFAKF
+921 SEFAKF

-939 DREEIIEMLAQH
+939 DRDAIIEMLAQH

-980 LEKLD
+980 LQKLD

-1035 QDKLGIVYTP
+1035 QEKLGIVYTP

-1059 LKKEFGSSLGSK
+1059 LKKEFGSSLGSH

-1090 QSPELISAQELE
+1090 QSPDLIAPQELE
-1102 YKYRHE
+1102 HKYHHE

-1128 VYHDLMGKDAS
+1128 VYHDLMGKDAT
-1139 HYERNHIVVL
+1139 HYERNRIVVL

-1162 LTGSFGDNSVL
+1162 ITGSFGDNSEL
-1173 RDAVRALPLKVIVGN
+1173 RDVVRSLPLKVIVGN
-1188 PPYSVGQSS
+1188 PPYSIGQTSA
-1197 VNDDN
+1197 NDEN
-1202 QNESYP
+1202 QNASYP
-1208 SLEKRIAETY
+1208 ELEQRIANTFVSQGGY
-1218 AASGIKTTKKSLY
+1218 NVNSKSLY
-1231 DSYVKAFRWAS
+1231 DSYIKAFRWAL

-1254 SNASW
+1254 SNAGWVDAS
-1259 IDTAASCG
+1259 AANG
-1267 LRRCLQQEFS
+1267 MRRCLQQECS
-1277 SIYVYHLKGNQRTS
+1277 SIYVYHLKGNCRTS
-1291 GEQSRKE
+1291 GELARKE
-1298 GGKIFGAGSRAPIA
+1298 GHNIFTSSRTPIA
-1312 ITILVKNPQSQAQGK
+1312 ITVLVKNPQAQDQGK
-1327 IYFAAVDDYLSREE
+1327 IYFAAVDDYMNREE
-1341 KLGQLVELGVILN
+1341 KLGNLIELGSILN
-1354 APLVEIQQDAHGD
+1354 APLVEIHQDTHGD
-1367 WLAQRR
+1367 WLNQRR
-1373 DDFSNFIRV
+1373 DDFGHFITV
-1382 DSKNTYE
+1382 DGKKTDG
-1389 LAIFDNYS
+1389 LAIFDNS
-1397 CGVVTGRDAW
+1397 SLGITTARDAW
-1407 SYNASKIKIE
+1407 SYNASKETISR
-1417 ANFKRCIALYNS
+1417 NFSECIAFYNE
-1429 QVDALKSDP
+1429 QVKFFKENP
-1438 SGFVRDNDETKI
+1438 NNFERNNDETKI
-1450 KWNTVLVNRLNKLNR
+1450 KWTRALNNHLLKCKQLNMFDR
-1465 VPEYTQSSIICSL
+1465 SAVVFAM
-1478 YRPFVR
+1478 YRPYCKQF
-1484 LWFYNEKAWVHSTYQ
+1484 LYNDRSWVEYAYQ
-1499 MEQLFPFNG
+1499 LPQLFPFNG
-1508 ADNLILVTTGG
+1508 AENLVI
-1519 GTKDFSCLFSTNI
+1519 GTITAESKMFSCIMANCICDLNLLKFVT
-1532 TCYDFLEKGQ
+1532 Q

-1551 VSNDSAK
+1551 VSSTDSAK
-1558 DAGGLMAGLEFDSE
+1558 KSCGLMAGLEFDSE
-1572 PKGKVIN
+1572 PKGEVIN

-1616 GILHSPDYR
+1616 GIMHSPDYR
-1625 STYANNLQKELP
+1625 TTYASNLQKELP

-1644 YAEFKAFED
+1644 YAEFKAFEE

-1667 VEPYAGC
+1667 VEPYSGC
-1674 TFSYAKGI
+1674 TFSYAKGV
-1682 SSDNMDYRV
+1682 SSDNMEYRV
-1691 EKLKYGKVAGKKGN
+1691 EQLKYGKVKGKTGNAGK
-1705 AAKDKTVIVYNDMLT
+1705 DKSVIIYNDELT
-1720 IRNIPIEAQEYVVNK
+1720 IRDIPLEAQEYVVGAQ
-1735 KSALDWIVERCGV
+1735 SALDWVVERCRV
-1748 SVDKASHI
+1748 KVDKASHI
-1756 INDYNDYAA
+1756 TNDYNNYGK
-1765 EMGDEQY
+1765 EMGDERY

>member
-1 MVDNNLNSD
+1 MEHVTTATADIAPE
-10 VIDHDAMVGG
+10 VAVVGTT
-20 VNASLGSGLESEAAL
+20 LGAEVGHEAADAAL
-35 SADTAEQISA
+35 GDDTAVQISA
-45 FEQILQRFEENTLTE
+45 FEQILQRFEENTLTQ

-79 PWGEQFEKV
+79 PWSEQFAKV

-98 PKLTSGNARDT
+98 PELAVNARDT

-115 TNRVAEDGQ
+115 TNRVLEAG
-124 AQNAGIASQIRI
+124 QNAGVAPQIRI
-136 ESRGGVN
+136 HSRGGVK
-143 GLGDN
+143 GLAN
-148 VTQSFTAIQCK
+148 KVNPSFTAIQCK
-159 FFGRNYTIPKSQI
+159 FFGRNSTIPKSQI

-187 IFVCTGNLTDNARN
+187 IFVCTGHLTDNARL
-201 ELQNR
+201 ELLNR
-206 TKPVECVSRTDL
+206 SKPVESIGRSDL
-218 EEANVD
+218 EEVNVD
-224 WSGFLKTNQVTITK
+224 WSAFLKTNQVTITK
-238 RKLRPYQEEALE
+238 RKLRPYQQEALE
-250 NVLEGFK
+250 NVIEGFK
-257 HHNRGKL
+257 THNRGKL

-283 TNNNGLVLF
+283 INNNGLVLF

-300 SQTLYDWKRQSSAPM
+300 SQTLYDWKRQASAPM
-315 TAFAVCSDSKVGKN
+315 SAFAVCSDSKVGKS

-353 SLAKAVNQALSRK
+353 SLAQAVNAALERK
-366 EQTHAEGMTVIF
+366 ALTHADGMTVIF

-389 AQTDYQL
+389 AQTDHQL

-414 LVAERK
+414 LVADRK
-420 SVKKTA
+420 TVKKTA
-426 TAMSAPLIPE
+426 TAMTAQLDAE
-436 VEPITLEPVPVL
+436 VEPVPMEAESMAGA
-448 GAAPEPV
+448 GAAPA
-455 DGAGVV
+455 DTSANS
-461 EARSSTNQEIKPEPA
+461 AEPA

-488 DSAVDDESNFTRIH
+488 ESAVDDESNFTRIH
-502 DDDYIKGAKRLYMTA
+502 DDEYIKGIKRLYMTA
-517 TPKVYGDAAKQ
+517 TPKVYGEAAKQ
-528 QESVGEAIL
+528 QESVGEAVL
-537 YSMDDENV
+537 YSMDDEKV
-545 FGPVFSTLNFDRA
+545 FGPVFSTLNFDHA

-575 KSLLPTDEAL
+575 KSMLQTDEQL

-591 QAAKVIGTWKA
+591 HAAKVIGTWKA
-602 LNKYGVSNE
+602 LNKYGVSTE
-611 LTGDEQPM
+611 LSGDEQPM

-630 STGKYDKAGSKQF
+630 SKGKYDKAGSKQF
-643 TEYFQNT
+643 TQYFQNT

-665 PQGRASEEFAYLND
+665 PNGRASEEFAYLNE

-694 AITKSQLLDWLRTDP
+694 AITKGQLLDWLRADP

-807 VDGVTQKI
+807 VDGATQKI
-815 DERIEVICVQKDPIK
+815 DERIEVICVQNDQIK
-830 GKSSVIR
+830 GKR
-837 EPRPPRP
+837 PGPYPPRP
-844 PKPSVDPVD
+844 RPQGDPVKPTVDPGPD
-853 PDKRR
+853 DKRR
-858 LIEEIEKVEQA
+858 LIDDIEKVEQA

-876 KSTIIKRLGRRKEW
+876 KSTIIKKLGRRKEW
-890 HDWAEDV
+890 QDWAEDV

-939 DREEIIEMLAQH
+939 DRADIIEMLAQH
-951 IVIKPVLDELFRGFP
+951 IVIKPVLDELFRSFP
-966 FTEQNPIAKGLSDM
+966 FTEQNPIARGLSDM
-980 LEKLD
+980 LQKLD

-1010 TTVEDRQKVIVDL
+1010 TTLSDRQKVIVDL

-1059 LKKEFGSSLGSK
+1059 LKQEFGSSLGSQ

-1090 QSPELISAQELE
+1090 QSPELIALQELE
-1102 YKYRHE
+1102 HKYRHE

-1128 VYHDLMGKDAS
+1128 VYHDLMGKDS
-1139 HYERNHIVVL
+1139 TQYERNRIVVL
-1149 TDTFSEVEDKAHS
+1149 TDTFSETKKIKHARQ
-1162 LTGSFGDNSVL
+1162 GSFIENLEQDN
-1173 RDAVRALPLKVIVGN
+1173 AVQELQLEVIVGN
-1188 PPYSVGQSS
+1188 PPYSVGQESQ
-1197 VNDDN
+1197 NDDN
-1202 QNESYP
+1202 QNASYP
-1208 SLEKRIAETY
+1208 ALEQRIAETY
-1218 AASGIKTTKKSLY
+1218 VEKAGKISSKKSLY
-1231 DSYVKAFRWAS
+1231 DSYIKAFRWAS
-1242 DRLGDQGVIAFV
+1242 DRLDDQGVIAFV
-1254 SNASW
+1254 SNAGW
-1259 IDTAASCG
+1259 IESSAASG

-1277 SIYVYHLKGNQRTS
+1277 SVYVYHLKGNARTS
-1291 GEQSRKE
+1291 GEQRQKE
-1298 GGKIFGAGSRAPIA
+1298 GGNVFDVGSRAPIA
-1312 ITILVKNPQSQAQGK
+1312 ITILVKNPQAQEQGK
-1327 IYFAAVDDYLSREE
+1327 IYFSAVDDYLSREE
-1341 KLGQLVELGVILN
+1341 KLGQLVDLGSILK
-1354 APLVEIQQDAHGD
+1354 AQLVEIHPDAHGD
-1367 WLAQRR
+1367 WLNQRR
-1373 DDFSNFIRV
+1373 DDFAHFITV
-1382 DSKNTYE
+1382 DGKKTDG
-1389 LAIFDNYS
+1389 LAIFDNFS
-1397 CGVVTGRDAW
+1397 LGTFTSRDAW
-1407 SYNASKIKIE
+1407 SYNANKNTIE
-1417 ANFKRCIALYNS
+1417 RNFRRCISFYND
-1429 QVDALKSDP
+1429 QVDEAKRLGDKFECCQDKQLIGWDRP
-1438 SGFVRDNDETKI
+1438 QKRH
-1450 KWNTVLVNRLNKLNR
+1450 VLQGKYYDDVK
-1465 VPEYTQSSIICSL
+1465 PELIVTSL
-1478 YRPFVR
+1478 YRPFFKEF
-1484 LWFYNEKAWVHSTYQ
+1484 LYNDRAWVSCVYQ
-1499 MEQLFPFNG
+1499 MPQLFPFNG
-1508 ADNLILVTTGG
+1508 AENLVI
-1519 GTKDFSCLFSTNI
+1519 GTASVGSTSFSCLMSSNI
-1532 TCYDFLEKGQ
+1532 CDLHVLESGTQ
-1542 CFPRYLYRK
+1542 CFPRYFYRK
-1551 VSNDSAK
+1551 ATK
-1558 DAGGLMAGLEFDSE
+1558 DFSGLMDGLDFDSE
-1572 PKGKVIN
+1572 PKGEVIN

-1625 STYANNLQKELP
+1625 ATYANNLQKELP

-1644 YAEFKAFED
+1644 YAEFKAFEE
-1653 AGRKLAKLHVGYES
+1653 AGRALSKLHVGYES
-1667 VEPYAGC
+1667 VEPYTGC
-1674 TFSYAKGI
+1674 TFSYAKGV

-1691 EKLKYGKVAGKKGN
+1691 YKLKYGKNPGKKGN
-1705 AAKDKTVIVYNDMLT
+1705 AAKDKTVIVYNKDLT
-1720 IRNIPIEAQEYVVNK
+1720 IRDIPQEVQEYVVNK
-1735 KSALDWIVERCGV
+1735 KSALDWVVERCGV
-1748 SVDKASHI
+1748 SVDKASQI
-1756 INDYNDYAA
+1756 TNDYNKYAE
-1765 EMGDEQY
+1765 EMGDERY

-1788 KIVKSLPPLTIHKLD
+1788 KIVKSLPSLSIHKLD

>member
-1 MVDNNLNSD
+1 MGGGQLANKG
-10 VIDHDAMVGG
+10 DA
-20 VNASLGSGLESEAAL
+20 S
-35 SADTAEQISA
+35 
-45 FEQILQRFEENTLTE
+45 
-60 RDKGTAFELLV
+60 
-71 RDVFSSVK
+71 
-79 PWGEQFEKV
+79 
-88 QTYADWAKEH
+88 Y
-98 PKLTSGNARDT
+98 
-109 GIDLVA
+109 
-115 TNRVAEDGQ
+115 
-124 AQNAGIASQIRI
+124 
-136 ESRGGVN
+136 
-143 GLGDN
+143 
-148 VTQSFTAIQCK
+148 TAIQCK
-159 FFGRNYTIPKSQI
+159 FFGREQFIPKSQV
-172 DSFLAASD
+172 DSFISD
-180 QDCFTRR
+180 SDRDYFTDR
-187 IFVCTGNLTDNARN
+187 IFVYTGRLSEHAQK
-201 ELQNR
+201 ELLNR
-206 TKPVECVSRTDL
+206 PKPVHTVSRSDL

-238 RKLRPYQEEALE
+238 RKLRPYQKEALE

-300 SQTLYDWKRQSSAPM
+300 SQTLYDWKRQASAHM
-315 TAFAVCSDSKVGKN
+315 SAFAVCSDSKVGKS
-329 GDEDDFASYMRPTDL
+329 GDEDDFSSYMRPSDL

-353 SLAKAVNQALSRK
+353 SLANAVNAALERK
-366 EQTHAEGMTVIF
+366 ALTHAEGMTVIF

-414 LVAERK
+414 LVADRK
-420 SVKKTA
+420 SVKKAA
-426 TAMSAPLIPE
+426 TAMTAQLDAE
-436 VEPITLEPVPVL
+436 LEKTVEPVAVPKE
-448 GAAPEPV
+448 GAGAPE
-455 DGAGVV
+455 
-461 EARSSTNQEIKPEPA
+461 TKLEPA
-476 KRGRKPRVRRGA
+476 KRGRKPRARRGA

-502 DDDYIKGAKRLYMTA
+502 DDEYIKGAKRLYMTA
-517 TPKVYGDAAKQ
+517 TPKVYGEAAKQ

-575 KSLLPTDEAL
+575 KSLLQTDEQL

-591 QAAKVIGTWKA
+591 HAAKVIGTWKA
-602 LNKYGVSNE
+602 LNKYGVSTE

-619 RRAVGFAQIID
+619 RRAVGFAQLID

-643 TEYFQNT
+643 TKYFQNT
-650 VEHYREHIKELSLSD
+650 VEHYREHIKEMSLSD
-665 PQGRASEEFAYLND
+665 PNGRASEEFAYLNE
-679 HNLVCDCKHIDGSMD
+679 HNLVCDCQHIDGSMD
-694 AITKSQLLDWLRTDP
+694 AITKGQLLDWLRTDP

-807 VDGVTQKI
+807 VDGATQKI
-815 DERIEVICVQKDPIK
+815 DERIEVICVQKDEVK
-830 GKSSVIR
+830 GKR
-837 EPRPPRP
+837 TGPRPPVIHH
-844 PKPSVDPVD
+844 PKPRVDPTTDPAD
-853 PDKRR
+853 PDNSKDPKHPGQGS
-858 LIEEIEKVEQA
+858 LFDLDKA

-876 KSTIIKRLGRRKEW
+876 KSTIIKKLGRRKEW
-890 HDWAEDV
+890 QDWAEDV
-897 AKICTEQVKA
+897 AKICTEQVTA

-914 NQDPDFQ
+914 NKDPDFQ

-980 LEKLD
+980 LQKLD

-1059 LKKEFGSSLGSK
+1059 LKKEFGSSLGSH

-1090 QSPELISAQELE
+1090 QSPELIAPQELE
-1102 YKYRHE
+1102 HKYRHE

-1120 VASINIES
+1120 VASINVEA

-1139 HYERNHIVVL
+1139 LYERNRIVVL
-1149 TDTFSEVEDKAHS
+1149 TDTFSEVEDKAHTI
-1162 LTGSFGDNSVL
+1162 TGSFGDNSEL

-1188 PPYSVGQSS
+1188 PPYSIGQKSQ
-1197 VNDDN
+1197 NDDN

-1208 SLEKRIAETY
+1208 ALEQRIAETY
-1218 AASGIKTTKKSLY
+1218 VEQASAGGLKKGLY

-1242 DRLGDQGVIAFV
+1242 DRLGYQGVIAFV
-1254 SNASW
+1254 SNAGW
-1259 IDTAASCG
+1259 IDGAAANG
-1267 LRRCLQQEFS
+1267 MRRCLQHEFS
-1277 SIYVYHLKGNQRTS
+1277 SIYVYHMKGNCRTS
-1291 GEQSRKE
+1291 GELARKE
-1298 GGKIFGAGSRAPIA
+1298 GHNIFTNSRTPIA
-1312 ITILVKNPQSQAQGK
+1312 ITILVKNQQAQEQGK

-1341 KLGQLVELGVILN
+1341 KLGLLVDLGSILN
-1354 APLVEIQQDAHGD
+1354 APLYEIHPDDHGD
-1367 WLAQRR
+1367 WLNQRR
-1373 DDFSNFIRV
+1373 DDFAHFITV
-1382 DSKNTYE
+1382 DGKKTDG
-1389 LAIFDNYS
+1389 LAIFNNFS
-1397 CGVVTGRDAW
+1397 LGTFTSRDAW
-1407 SYNASKIKIE
+1407 SYNSSNNTIE
-1417 ANFKRCIALYNS
+1417 RNFRSCISFYND
-1429 QVDALKSDP
+1429 QVDEAKRLGNKFECCQDKHLISWDRP
-1438 SGFVRDNDETKI
+1438 QKRH
-1450 KWNTVLVNRLNKLNR
+1450 VLQGKYYDDVK
-1465 VPEYTQSSIICSL
+1465 PELIVTSL
-1478 YRPFVR
+1478 YRPFFKEF
-1484 LWFYNEKAWVHSTYQ
+1484 LYNDRAWINCVYQ
-1499 MEQLFPFNG
+1499 MPQLFPFNG
-1508 ADNLILVTTGG
+1508 AENLAISTSGVGS
-1519 GTKDFSCLFSTNI
+1519 KAFSCLMSNTIMDLNSM
-1532 TCYDFLEKGQ
+1532 EAGAQ

-1551 VSNDSAK
+1551 VLSSDSAK
-1558 DAGGLMAGLEFDSE
+1558 NEGGLIAGLEFDAE
-1572 PKGKVIN
+1572 PQGQIIN
-1579 GYERVDAIRPEAVEH
+1579 GYERVDAIRPEAVAH

-1625 STYANNLQKELP
+1625 TTYANNLQKELP

-1653 AGRKLAKLHVGYES
+1653 AGRALAKLHVGYES
-1667 VEPYAGC
+1667 VEPYDGC
-1674 TFSYAKGI
+1674 TFSYAKGV

-1705 AAKDKTVIVYNDMLT
+1705 AAKDKTVIVFNDQLT

-1765 EMGDEQY
+1765 EMGDERY

>member
-1 MVDNNLNSD
+1 
-10 VIDHDAMVGG
+10 
-20 VNASLGSGLESEAAL
+20 
-35 SADTAEQISA
+35 
-45 FEQILQRFEENTLTE
+45 
-60 RDKGTAFELLV
+60 
-71 RDVFSSVK
+71 
-79 PWGEQFEKV
+79 
-88 QTYADWAKEH
+88 
-98 PKLTSGNARDT
+98 
-109 GIDLVA
+109 
-115 TNRVAEDGQ
+115 
-124 AQNAGIASQIRI
+124 
-136 ESRGGVN
+136 
-143 GLGDN
+143 
-148 VTQSFTAIQCK
+148 
-159 FFGRNYTIPKSQI
+159 
-172 DSFLAASD
+172 
-180 QDCFTRR
+180 
-187 IFVCTGNLTDNARN
+187 
-201 ELQNR
+201 
-206 TKPVECVSRTDL
+206 
-218 EEANVD
+218 
-224 WSGFLKTNQVTITK
+224 
-238 RKLRPYQEEALE
+238 
-250 NVLEGFK
+250 
-257 HHNRGKL
+257 
-264 IMACG
+264 MACG

-300 SQTLYDWKRQSSAPM
+300 SQTLYDWKRQASAPM
-315 TAFAVCSDSKVGKN
+315 SAFAVCSDSKVGKS

-353 SLAKAVNQALSRK
+353 SLAQAVNAALERK
-366 EQTHAEGMTVIF
+366 ALTHADGMTVIF

-389 AQTDYQL
+389 AQTDHQL

-414 LVAERK
+414 LVADRK
-420 SVKKTA
+420 TVKKTA
-426 TAMSAPLIPE
+426 TAMTAQLDAE
-436 VEPITLEPVPVL
+436 VEPVPMEAESMAGA
-448 GAAPEPV
+448 GAAPA
-455 DGAGVV
+455 DTSANS
-461 EARSSTNQEIKPEPA
+461 AEPA
-476 KRGRKPRVRRGA
+476 KRGRKPRVRLGA
-488 DSAVDDESNFTRIH
+488 ESAVDDESNFTRIH
-502 DDDYIKGAKRLYMTA
+502 DDEYIKGIKRLYMTA
-517 TPKVYGDAAKQ
+517 TPKVYGEAAKQ

-537 YSMDDENV
+537 YSMDDEKV
-545 FGPVFSTLNFDRA
+545 FGPVFSTLNFDHA

-575 KSLLPTDEAL
+575 KSMLQTDEQL

-591 QAAKVIGTWKA
+591 HAAKVIGTWKA
-602 LNKYGVSNE
+602 LNKYGVSTE
-611 LTGDEQPM
+611 LSGDEQPM

-630 STGKYDKAGSKQF
+630 SKGKYDKAGSKQF
-643 TEYFQNT
+643 TQYFQNT

-665 PQGRASEEFAYLND
+665 PNGRASEEFAYLNE
-679 HNLVCDCKHIDGSMD
+679 HNLVCDCQHIDGSMD
-694 AITKSQLLDWLRTDP
+694 AITKGQLLDWLRTDP
-709 EENHCKILFNV
+709 EVNHCKILFNV

-775 EHPESIFDKNQS
+775 DHPESIFDKNQS

-807 VDGVTQKI
+807 VDGATQKI

-830 GKSSVIR
+830 GKPTG
-837 EPRPPRP
+837 PRPPVTRP
-844 PKPSVDPVD
+844 PKPRVDPTIDPVD

-858 LIEEIEKVEQA
+858 LIDEIEKVEQA

-876 KSTIIKRLGRRKEW
+876 KSTIIKKLGKRKEW
-890 HDWAEDV
+890 QDWAEDV

-939 DREEIIEMLAQH
+939 DRDEIIEMLAQH

-980 LEKLD
+980 LQKLD

-1059 LKKEFGSSLGSK
+1059 LKQEFGSSLGSQ

-1102 YKYRHE
+1102 HKYRHE

-1128 VYHDLMGKDAS
+1128 VYHDLTGKDAAQ
-1139 HYERNHIVVL
+1139 YERNRIVVL
-1149 TDTFSEVEDKAHS
+1149 TDTFSETKKIKHARQ
-1162 LTGSFGDNSVL
+1162 GSFIENLEQDN
-1173 RDAVRALPLKVIVGN
+1173 AVQELQLEVIVGN
-1188 PPYSVGQSS
+1188 PPYSVGQESQ
-1197 VNDDN
+1197 NDDN
-1202 QNESYP
+1202 QNASYP
-1208 SLEKRIAETY
+1208 ALEQRIAETY
-1218 AASGIKTTKKSLY
+1218 VEQASTGGLKKGLY
-1231 DSYVKAFRWAS
+1231 DSYIKAFRWAS

-1254 SNASW
+1254 SNAGW
-1259 IDTAASCG
+1259 IDGAAFNG
-1267 LRRCLQQEFS
+1267 MRRCLQQEFS
-1277 SIYVYHLKGNQRTS
+1277 SVYVYHLKGNARTS
-1291 GEQSRKE
+1291 GEQRQKE
-1298 GGKIFGAGSRAPIA
+1298 GGNVFDVGSRAPIA
-1312 ITILVKNPQSQAQGK
+1312 ITILVKNPQSQEQGK
-1327 IYFAAVDDYLSREE
+1327 IYFAVVDDYLSREE
-1341 KLGQLVELGVILN
+1341 KLGQLVELGSIIN
-1354 APLVEIQQDAHGD
+1354 APLVGIHPDAHGD
-1367 WLAQRR
+1367 WLNQRR
-1373 DDFSNFIRV
+1373 DDFAHFITV
-1382 DSKNTYE
+1382 DGKKTDG
-1389 LAIFDNYS
+1389 LAIFDNCS
-1397 CGVVTGRDAW
+1397 LGISTNRDAW
-1407 SYNASKIKIE
+1407 SYNSSKE
-1417 ANFKRCIALYNS
+1417 ALTRNFTECIALYNS
-1429 QVDALKSDP
+1429 QVERCKSDP
-1438 SGFVRDNDETKI
+1438 NGFERNNDETKI
-1450 KWNTVLVNRLNKLNR
+1450 KW
-1465 VPEYTQSSIICSL
+1465 SSSLASSLTRGNLSLPCSNVFIENSL
-1478 YRPFVR
+1478 YRPFVKQW
-1484 LWFYNEKAWVHSTYQ
+1484 LYNDKHWIERTGQ
-1499 MEQLFPFNG
+1499 MPQLFPFNG
-1508 ADNLILVTTGG
+1508 VENLVI
-1519 GTKDFSCLFSTNI
+1519 GTASVGSTSFSCLMSSNI
-1532 TCYDFLEKGQ
+1532 CDLHVLESGTQ

-1551 VSNDSAK
+1551 VSSAESAK
-1558 DAGGLMAGLEFDSE
+1558 DAGGLMAGLELDSE
-1572 PKGKVIN
+1572 PKGEIIN

-1625 STYANNLQKELP
+1625 ATYANNLQKELP

-1644 YAEFKAFED
+1644 YAEFKAFEE
-1653 AGRKLAKLHVGYES
+1653 AGRALAKLHVGYES
-1667 VEPYAGC
+1667 VEPYADC
-1674 TFSYAKGI
+1674 TFSYAKGV

-1691 EKLKYGKVAGKKGN
+1691 YKLKYGKNQGKKGN
-1705 AAKDKTVIVYNDMLT
+1705 AAKDKTVIVYNKDLT
-1720 IRNIPIEAQEYVVNK
+1720 IRNIPAEVQEYVVNK
-1735 KSALDWIVERCGV
+1735 KSALDWVVERCGV
-1748 SVDKASHI
+1748 SVDKASQI
-1756 INDYNDYAA
+1756 TNDYNKYAE
-1765 EMGDEQY
+1765 EMGDERY

-1788 KIVKSLPPLTIHKLD
+1788 KIVKSLPPLSIHKLD

>member
-1 MVDNNLNSD
+1 
-10 VIDHDAMVGG
+10 
-20 VNASLGSGLESEAAL
+20 
-35 SADTAEQISA
+35 
-45 FEQILQRFEENTLTE
+45 
-60 RDKGTAFELLV
+60 
-71 RDVFSSVK
+71 
-79 PWGEQFEKV
+79 
-88 QTYADWAKEH
+88 
-98 PKLTSGNARDT
+98 
-109 GIDLVA
+109 
-115 TNRVAEDGQ
+115 
-124 AQNAGIASQIRI
+124 
-136 ESRGGVN
+136 
-143 GLGDN
+143 
-148 VTQSFTAIQCK
+148 
-159 FFGRNYTIPKSQI
+159 
-172 DSFLAASD
+172 
-180 QDCFTRR
+180 
-187 IFVCTGNLTDNARN
+187 
-201 ELQNR
+201 
-206 TKPVECVSRTDL
+206 
-218 EEANVD
+218 
-224 WSGFLKTNQVTITK
+224 
-238 RKLRPYQEEALE
+238 
-250 NVLEGFK
+250 
-257 HHNRGKL
+257 
-264 IMACG
+264 MACG

-283 TNNNGLVLF
+283 TKNNGLVLF

-300 SQTLYDWKRQSSAPM
+300 SQTLYDWKRQASAPM
-315 TAFAVCSDSKVGKN
+315 TAFAVCSDSKVGKS
-329 GDEDDFASYMRPTDL
+329 GDEDDFASYLRPTDL

-353 SLAKAVNQALSRK
+353 SLANAVNQALERK
-366 EQTHAEGMTVIF
+366 EQTHTEGMTVIF

-389 AQTDYQL
+389 AQTDYNL
-396 PALDLIIC
+396 PNLDLIIC

-414 LVAERK
+414 LVADRK
-420 SVKKTA
+420 SVKKAA
-426 TAMSAPLIPE
+426 TAMTAQLDAE
-436 VEPITLEPVPVL
+436 LEKTVEPVAVPKE
-448 GAAPEPV
+448 GANVPE
-455 DGAGVV
+455 
-461 EARSSTNQEIKPEPA
+461 SKPEPA
-476 KRGRKPRVRRGA
+476 KRGRKPRARRGA

-502 DDDYIKGAKRLYMTA
+502 DDEYIKGAKRLYMTA
-517 TPKVYGDAAKQ
+517 TPKVYGEAAKQ

-537 YSMDDENV
+537 YSMDDENI
-545 FGPVFSTLNFDRA
+545 FGPVFSTLNFDHA

-575 KSLLPTDEAL
+575 KSLLQTDEQV

-591 QAAKVIGTWKA
+591 HAAKVIGTWKA
-602 LNKYGVSNE
+602 LNKYGVSTE

-619 RRAVGFAQIID
+619 RRAVGFAQLID
-630 STGKYDKAGSKQF
+630 STSKYDKAGSKQF
-643 TEYFQNT
+643 TKYFNNT

-665 PQGRASEEFAYLND
+665 PNGRASEEFAYLNE
-679 HNLVCDCKHIDGSMD
+679 HNLVCDCQHIDGSMD
-694 AITKSQLLDWLRTDP
+694 AITKGQLLDWLRTDP

-807 VDGVTQKI
+807 VDGGTNKI
-815 DERIEVICVQKDPIK
+815 DERIEVICVQKDEVK
-830 GKSSVIR
+830 GKRTS
-837 EPRPPRP
+837 PRPPVLHH
-844 PKPSVDPVD
+844 PKPRVDPTTDPAD
-853 PDKRR
+853 PDNSTDPKHPGQGS
-858 LIEEIEKVEQA
+858 LFDLDKA

-876 KSTIIKRLGRRKEW
+876 KSTIIKKLGRRKEW
-890 HDWAEDV
+890 QDWAEDV
-897 AKICTEQVKA
+897 AKICTEQVTA

-914 NQDPDFQ
+914 NKDPDFQ

-951 IVIKPVLDELFRGFP
+951 IVVKPVLDELFRGFP
-966 FTEQNPIAKGLSDM
+966 FTEQNPIAKGLSEM
-980 LEKLD
+980 LVKLD

-1059 LKKEFGSSLGSK
+1059 LKKEFGSSLGSH

-1090 QSPELISAQELE
+1090 QSPELISMQELE
-1102 YKYRHE
+1102 HKYRHE

-1128 VYHDLMGKDAS
+1128 VYHDMMNKDAT
-1139 HYERNHIVVL
+1139 HYERNRIVVL

-1162 LTGSFGDNSVL
+1162 ITGSFGDNSDL

-1188 PPYSVGQSS
+1188 PPYSIGQESQ
-1197 VNDDN
+1197 NDDN

-1208 SLEKRIAETY
+1208 ELEKRIGETY
-1218 AASGIKTTKKSLY
+1218 VELAGKISSKKSLY
-1231 DSYVKAFRWAS
+1231 DSYIKAFRWAS

-1254 SNASW
+1254 SNAGW

-1267 LRRCLQQEFS
+1267 MRRCLQQEFS
-1277 SIYVYHLKGNQRTS
+1277 SVYVYHLKGNQRTS

-1298 GGKIFGAGSRAPIA
+1298 GGKIFGVGSRAPIA
-1312 ITILVKNPQSQAQGK
+1312 ITILVKNPNAQEQGK
-1327 IYFAAVDDYLSREE
+1327 IYFAAVDDYMSRDE
-1341 KLGQLVELGVILN
+1341 KLGHLAELGSILN
-1354 APLVEIQQDAHGD
+1354 APLVEIHPDAHGD
-1367 WLAQRR
+1367 WLNQRR
-1373 DDFSNFIRV
+1373 DDFSHFITV
-1382 DSKNTYE
+1382 DGKKTDG
-1389 LAIFDNYS
+1389 LAIFDNCS
-1397 CGVVTGRDAW
+1397 IGVVTSRDAW
-1407 SYNASKIKIE
+1407 SYNSSSKSLE
-1417 ANFKRCIALYNS
+1417 RSFTECIAFYNT
-1429 QVDALKSDP
+1429 QVEALKNNPTD
-1438 SGFVRDNDETKI
+1438 FVRDNNELKI
-1450 KWNTVLVNRLNKLNR
+1450 KWSSSLFPRLERKEFSPPFSAR
-1465 VPEYTQSSIICSL
+1465 YIVGSL
-1478 YRPFVR
+1478 YRPFFKQW
-1484 LWFYNEKAWVHSTYQ
+1484 LYNEKTWVHRIAQ
-1499 MEQLFPFNG
+1499 MPQLFPYSG
-1508 ADNLILVTTGG
+1508 AENFVIGVTSLGS
-1519 GTKDFSCLFSTNI
+1519 KCFSCVMSDNI
-1532 TCYDFLEKGQ
+1532 MDFNTMEAGAQ
-1542 CFPRYLYRK
+1542 CFPRYLYHR

-1558 DAGGLMAGLEFDSE
+1558 ESGGLMAGLEFDSE
-1572 PKGKVIN
+1572 PQGQIIN

-1625 STYANNLQKELP
+1625 ATYANNLQKELP

-1644 YAEFKAFED
+1644 YAEFKAFSD
-1653 AGRKLAKLHVGYES
+1653 AGRALAQLHVGYEA

-1674 TFSYAKGI
+1674 TFSYAKGV

-1691 EKLKYGKVAGKKGN
+1691 EKLKYGKNPGKKGN
-1705 AAKDKTVIVYNDMLT
+1705 AAKDKTVIVYNDQLT
-1720 IRNIPIEAQEYVVNK
+1720 IRDIPQEAQEYVVNK

-1756 INDYNDYAA
+1756 INDYNDYAD
-1765 EMGDEQY
+1765 EMGDERY

-1788 KIVKSLPPLTIHKLD
+1788 KIIKSLPPLTIHKLD

>member
-1 MVDNNLNSD
+1 MGGGILANKDD
-10 VIDHDAMVGG
+10 V
-20 VNASLGSGLESEAAL
+20 
-35 SADTAEQISA
+35 
-45 FEQILQRFEENTLTE
+45 
-60 RDKGTAFELLV
+60 
-71 RDVFSSVK
+71 
-79 PWGEQFEKV
+79 
-88 QTYADWAKEH
+88 
-98 PKLTSGNARDT
+98 
-109 GIDLVA
+109 
-115 TNRVAEDGQ
+115 
-124 AQNAGIASQIRI
+124 
-136 ESRGGVN
+136 
-143 GLGDN
+143 
-148 VTQSFTAIQCK
+148 SFTAIQCK
-159 FFGRNYTIPKSQI
+159 FFGREQFIPKSQV
-172 DSFLAASD
+172 DSFISD
-180 QDCFTRR
+180 SDRDYFTDR
-187 IFVCTGNLTDNARN
+187 IFVYTGRLSEHAQK
-201 ELQNR
+201 ELLNR
-206 TKPVECVSRTDL
+206 PKPVHTISRSDL

-238 RKLRPYQEEALE
+238 RKLRPYQKEALE

-300 SQTLYDWKRQSSAPM
+300 SQTLYDWKRQASAHM
-315 TAFAVCSDSKVGKN
+315 SAFAVCSDSKVGKS
-329 GDEDDFASYMRPTDL
+329 GDEDDFSSYMRPSDL

-353 SLAKAVNQALSRK
+353 SLANAVNAALARK
-366 EQTHAEGMTVIF
+366 ELTHAEGMTVIF

-414 LVAERK
+414 LVADRK
-420 SVKKTA
+420 SVKKAA
-426 TAMSAPLIPE
+426 TAMTTQLDAELEKS
-436 VEPITLEPVPVL
+436 VEPVAVPKE
-448 GAAPEPV
+448 GAGAPETK
-455 DGAGVV
+455 
-461 EARSSTNQEIKPEPA
+461 SEPA
-476 KRGRKPRVRRGA
+476 KRGRKPRARRGA

-502 DDDYIKGAKRLYMTA
+502 DDEYIKGAKRLYMTA
-517 TPKVYGDAAKQ
+517 TPKVYGEAAKQ

-575 KSLLPTDEAL
+575 KSLLQTDEQL

-591 QAAKVIGTWKA
+591 HAAKVIGTWKA
-602 LNKYGVSNE
+602 LNKYGVSTE

-619 RRAVGFAQIID
+619 RRAVGFAQLID

-643 TEYFQNT
+643 TKYFQNT
-650 VEHYREHIKELSLSD
+650 VEHYREHIKDLSLSD
-665 PQGRASEEFAYLND
+665 PNGRASEEFAYLNE
-679 HNLVCDCKHIDGSMD
+679 HNLVCDCQHIDGSMD
-694 AITKSQLLDWLRTDP
+694 AITKGQLLDWLRTDP

-807 VDGVTQKI
+807 VDGGTNKI
-815 DERIEVICVQKDPIK
+815 DERIEVICVQKDEVK
-830 GKSSVIR
+830 GKTKASKGKG
-837 EPRPPRP
+837 PKPPRP
-844 PKPSVDPVD
+844 PKPPKPTDPTDPVD
-853 PDKRR
+853 PKDPKHPGQGSLFDLDK
-858 LIEEIEKVEQA
+858 A

-876 KSTIIKRLGRRKEW
+876 KSTIIKKLGRRKEW
-890 HDWAEDV
+890 QDWAEDV
-897 AKICTEQVKA
+897 AKICTEQVTA

-914 NQDPDFQ
+914 NKDPDFQ

-980 LEKLD
+980 LVKLD

-1059 LKKEFGSSLGSK
+1059 LKKEFGSSLGSH

-1090 QSPELISAQELE
+1090 QSPELIAPQELE
-1102 YKYRHE
+1102 HKYRHE

-1128 VYHDLMGKDAS
+1128 VYHDLMGKDAA
-1139 HYERNHIVVL
+1139 HYERNRIVVL

-1162 LTGSFGDNSVL
+1162 ITGSFGDNSEL
-1173 RDAVRALPLKVIVGN
+1173 RDAVRALPLKVIIGN
-1188 PPYSVGQSS
+1188 PPYSVGQDNA
-1197 VNDDN
+1197 NDDN
-1202 QNESYP
+1202 QNASYP
-1208 SLEKRIAETY
+1208 ALEQRIAETY
-1218 AASGIKTTKKSLY
+1218 IEQAGAITNTNSLY
-1231 DSYVKAFRWAS
+1231 DSYIKAFRWAS

-1254 SNASW
+1254 SNAGW
-1259 IDTAASCG
+1259 IDGAAANG
-1267 LRRCLQQEFS
+1267 MRRCLQHEFS
-1277 SIYVYHLKGNQRTS
+1277 SIYVYHLKGNCRTS
-1291 GEQSRKE
+1291 GELARKE
-1298 GGKIFGAGSRAPIA
+1298 GHNIFTNSRTPIA
-1312 ITILVKNPQSQAQGK
+1312 ITILVKNPQAQEQGK
-1327 IYFAAVDDYLSREE
+1327 IYFAAVGDYLSREE
-1341 KLGQLVELGVILN
+1341 KLGQLVELGSIIN
-1354 APLVEIQQDAHGD
+1354 APLEGIHPDAHGD
-1367 WLAQRR
+1367 WLNQRR
-1373 DDFSNFIRV
+1373 DDFSHFITV
-1382 DSKNTYE
+1382 GGKKTDG
-1389 LAIFDNYS
+1389 LAVFDNYS
-1397 CGVVTGRDAW
+1397 RGIESDRDSW
-1407 SYNASKIKIE
+1407 TYNASKDNLEFNIE
-1417 ANFKRCIALYNS
+1417 ECIAFFNS
-1429 QVDALKSDP
+1429 QVADLNRDSVN
-1438 SGFVRDNDETKI
+1438 FVRDNDATKI
-1450 KWNTVLVNRLNKLNR
+1450 KWTRALNKKLMKREFQQPFNR
-1465 VPEYTQSSIICSL
+1465 QDVVSTVF
-1478 YRPFVR
+1478 RPFNK
-1484 LWFYNEKAWVHSTYQ
+1484 LWLYNNKAWIDYPGQ
-1499 MEQLFPFNG
+1499 MPQLFPFIG
-1508 ADNLILVTTGG
+1508 ADNLVVDTTGVSA
-1519 GTKDFSCLFSTNI
+1519 KEFSCLI
-1532 TCYDFLEKGQ
+1532 CDQIPCLDCLEKGQ

-1551 VSNDSAK
+1551 VSSSDSAAV
-1558 DAGGLMAGLEFDSE
+1558 AGGLMAGLEFDAE
-1572 PKGKVIN
+1572 PQGQIIN
-1579 GYERVDAIRPEAVEH
+1579 GYERVDAIRPEAVAH
-1594 FKAAYPEEAAAIDV
+1594 FKAAYPEEAAAVDV

-1625 STYANNLQKELP
+1625 ATYANNLQKELP

-1653 AGRKLAKLHVGYES
+1653 AGRALAKLHVGYES
-1667 VEPYAGC
+1667 VEPYSGC
-1674 TFSYAKGI
+1674 TFSYAKGV

-1691 EKLKYGKVAGKKGN
+1691 EKLKYGNVAGKKGN
-1705 AAKDKTVIVYNDMLT
+1705 AAKDKTVIVYNNDLT
-1720 IRNIPIEAQEYVVNK
+1720 ISNIPLEAQEYVVNK

-1765 EMGDEQY
+1765 EMGDERY

>member
-1 MVDNNLNSD
+1 MDSATISTNEVSPD
-10 VIDHDAMVGG
+10 VAVVNTTIGAEIDV
-20 VNASLGSGLESEAAL
+20 EAAVG
-35 SADTAEQISA
+35 ADTAEQISA
-45 FEQILQRFEENTLTE
+45 FERILQRFEENTLTE

-71 RDVFSSVK
+71 RDVFSSAQ
-79 PWGEQFEKV
+79 PWCEQFEKV

-98 PKLTSGNARDT
+98 PELTGGDARDT

-115 TNRVAEDGQ
+115 TNRVNFGND
-124 AQNAGIASQIRI
+124 ASI
-136 ESRGGVN
+136 ENVVGRQLAN
-143 GLGDN
+143 KGDA
-148 VTQSFTAIQCK
+148 SYTAIQCK
-159 FFGRNYTIPKSQI
+159 FFGREQFIPKSQV
-172 DSFLAASD
+172 DSFISD
-180 QDCFTRR
+180 SDRDYFTDR
-187 IFVCTGNLTDNARN
+187 IFVYTGRLSEHAQK
-201 ELQNR
+201 ELLNR
-206 TKPVECVSRTDL
+206 PKPVHTVSRSDL

-238 RKLRPYQEEALE
+238 RKLRPYQKEALE

-300 SQTLYDWKRQSSAPM
+300 SQTLYDWKRQASAPM
-315 TAFAVCSDSKVGKN
+315 TAFAVCSDSKVGKS
-329 GDEDDFASYMRPTDL
+329 GDEDDFSSYMRPSDL

-353 SLAKAVNQALSRK
+353 SLANAVNAALAYK

-414 LVAERK
+414 LVADRK
-420 SVKKTA
+420 SVKKAA
-426 TAMSAPLIPE
+426 TAMTAQLDAE
-436 VEPITLEPVPVL
+436 LEKAVEPVSVPME
-448 GAAPEPV
+448 GAGAPE
-455 DGAGVV
+455 
-461 EARSSTNQEIKPEPA
+461 TKTEPA
-476 KRGRKPRVRRGA
+476 KRGRKPRARRGA

-502 DDDYIKGAKRLYMTA
+502 DDEYIKGAKRLYMTA
-517 TPKVYGDAAKQ
+517 TPKVYGEAAKQ

-575 KSLLPTDEAL
+575 KSLLQTDEQL

-591 QAAKVIGTWKA
+591 HAAKVIGTWKA
-602 LNKYGVSNE
+602 LNKYGVSTE
-611 LTGDEQPM
+611 LSGDEQPM
-619 RRAVGFAQIID
+619 RRAVGFAQLID
-630 STGKYDKAGSKQF
+630 SKGKYDKAGSKQF
-643 TEYFQNT
+643 TKYFNNT

-665 PQGRASEEFAYLND
+665 PNGRASEEFAYLNE

-694 AITKSQLLDWLRTDP
+694 AITKGQLLDWLRTDP

-807 VDGVTQKI
+807 VDGATQKI
-815 DERIEVICVQKDPIK
+815 DERIEVICVQKDQIK
-830 GKSSVIR
+830 SKPS
-837 EPRPPRP
+837 EPKGPKPPRP
-844 PKPSVDPVD
+844 PKPHNPTDPTDPVKPDD
-853 PDKRR
+853 PTHPGQGSLFDLDK
-858 LIEEIEKVEQA
+858 A

-876 KSTIIKRLGRRKEW
+876 KSTIIKKLGRRKEW
-890 HDWAEDV
+890 QDWAEDV
-897 AKICTEQVKA
+897 AKICTEQVTA

-914 NQDPDFQ
+914 NKDPDFQ

-939 DREEIIEMLAQH
+939 DRDEIIDMLAQH

-980 LEKLD
+980 LNKLD

-1010 TTVEDRQKVIVDL
+1010 TTVEERQKVIVDL

-1059 LKKEFGSSLGSK
+1059 LKKEFGSSLGSH

-1090 QSPELISAQELE
+1090 QSPELIAPQELE
-1102 YKYRHE
+1102 HKYRHE

-1128 VYHDLMGKDAS
+1128 VYHDMMNKDAT
-1139 HYERNHIVVL
+1139 HYERNRIVVL

-1162 LTGSFGDNSVL
+1162 ITGSFGDNSEL
-1173 RDAVRALPLKVIVGN
+1173 RDEVRALPLKVIIGN
-1188 PPYSVGQSS
+1188 PPYFGGQE
-1197 VNDDN
+1197 N
-1202 QNESYP
+1202 QNDNNKSEEYP
-1208 SLEKRIAETY
+1208 VLDSQIAATY
-1218 AASGIKTTKKSLY
+1218 IASGAKGNKNRLY
-1231 DSYVKAFRWAS
+1231 DSYFRAFRWAS
-1242 DRLGDQGVIAFV
+1242 DEIQKSGCGIIAFV

-1259 IDTAASCG
+1259 IDSKIAIG
-1267 LRRCLQQEFS
+1267 FRRCLRQEFS
-1277 SIYVYHLKGNQRTS
+1277 SIYIYYLKGNQTNTS

-1298 GGKIFGAGSRAPIA
+1298 GGQTFGAGSTVAVA
-1312 ITILVKNPQSQAQGK
+1312 VTVLVKNPLAQDQGK
-1327 IYFAAVDDYLSREE
+1327 IYFAEVDDYMSREE
-1341 KLGQLVELGVILN
+1341 KLGKLVEFGSIINTPLVELY
-1354 APLVEIQQDAHGD
+1354 QDEHGD
-1367 WLAQRR
+1367 WINHRNSNCNKFLLIGTK
-1373 DDFSNFIRV
+1373 DKKNKELTLFSGN
-1382 DSKNTYE
+1382 
-1389 LAIFDNYS
+1389 NYS
-1397 CGVVTGRDAW
+1397 GGIKTNRDPW
-1407 SYNASKIKIE
+1407 SYNPNKHAIE
-1417 ANFKRCIALYNS
+1417 INFKCCIKFFNDQIALYKANPETFVFCDDIS
-1429 QVDALKSDP
+1429 KIQWASKSKDL
-1438 SGFVRDNDETKI
+1438 I
-1450 KWNTVLVNRLNKLNR
+1450 KGKYSEDVKPELIVNA
-1465 VPEYTQSSIICSL
+1465 L
-1478 YRPFVR
+1478 YRPFIKKF
-1484 LWFYNEKAWVHSTYQ
+1484 LYNDDDWVESSYQ
-1499 MEQLFPFNG
+1499 MGKIFPFDG
-1508 ADNLILVTTGG
+1508 ADNLVICTLTAVS
-1519 GTKDFSCLFSTNI
+1519 KDFTCLMSSNI
-1532 TCYDFLEKGQ
+1532 CDVNLLRFGVQ
-1542 CFPRYLYRK
+1542 CFPRYIYRK
-1551 VSNDSAK
+1551 IDSSDLTK
-1558 DAGGLMAGLEFDSE
+1558 GTGGLMAGLEFDSE
-1572 PKGKVIN
+1572 PQGQIIN

-1608 DAVFYYIY
+1608 DAIFYYIY

-1625 STYANNLQKELP
+1625 ATYANNLQKELP

-1653 AGRKLAKLHVGYES
+1653 AGRALAKLHVGYES
-1667 VEPYAGC
+1667 VEPYSGC

-1682 SSDNMDYRV
+1682 SSDNVDYKV
-1691 EKLKYGKVAGKKGN
+1691 DKLKYGKLKGR
-1705 AAKDKTVIVYNDMLT
+1705 KGDDKTVIIYNDELT
-1720 IRNIPIEAQEYVVNK
+1720 IRNIPIEAQEYVVAAQ
-1735 KSALDWIVERCGV
+1735 SALDWVVKRCCVEVNKAGIVE
-1748 SVDKASHI
+1748 
-1756 INDYNDYAA
+1756 NYNDYAK
-1765 EMGDEQY
+1765 EMGDERY

>member
-1 MVDNNLNSD
+1 
-10 VIDHDAMVGG
+10 
-20 VNASLGSGLESEAAL
+20 
-35 SADTAEQISA
+35 
-45 FEQILQRFEENTLTE
+45 
-60 RDKGTAFELLV
+60 
-71 RDVFSSVK
+71 
-79 PWGEQFEKV
+79 
-88 QTYADWAKEH
+88 
-98 PKLTSGNARDT
+98 
-109 GIDLVA
+109 
-115 TNRVAEDGQ
+115 
-124 AQNAGIASQIRI
+124 
-136 ESRGGVN
+136 
-143 GLGDN
+143 
-148 VTQSFTAIQCK
+148 
-159 FFGRNYTIPKSQI
+159 
-172 DSFLAASD
+172 
-180 QDCFTRR
+180 
-187 IFVCTGNLTDNARN
+187 
-201 ELQNR
+201 
-206 TKPVECVSRTDL
+206 
-218 EEANVD
+218 
-224 WSGFLKTNQVTITK
+224 
-238 RKLRPYQEEALE
+238 
-250 NVLEGFK
+250 
-257 HHNRGKL
+257 
-264 IMACG
+264 MACG

-300 SQTLYDWKRQSSAPM
+300 SQTLYDWKRQASAHM
-315 TAFAVCSDSKVGKN
+315 SAFAVCSDSKVGKS
-329 GDEDDFASYMRPTDL
+329 GDEDDFSSYMRPSDL

-353 SLAKAVNQALSRK
+353 SLANAVNAALERK
-366 EQTHAEGMTVIF
+366 ALTHAEGMTVIF

-414 LVAERK
+414 LVADRK
-420 SVKKTA
+420 SVKKAA
-426 TAMSAPLIPE
+426 TAMTAQLDAE
-436 VEPITLEPVPVL
+436 LEKTVEPVAVPKE
-448 GAAPEPV
+448 GAGAPE
-455 DGAGVV
+455 
-461 EARSSTNQEIKPEPA
+461 TKLEPA
-476 KRGRKPRVRRGA
+476 KRGRKPRARRGA

-502 DDDYIKGAKRLYMTA
+502 DDEYIKGAKRLYMTA
-517 TPKVYGDAAKQ
+517 TPKVYGEAAKQ

-575 KSLLPTDEAL
+575 KSLLQTDEQL

-591 QAAKVIGTWKA
+591 HAAKVIGTWKA
-602 LNKYGVSNE
+602 LNKYGVSTE

-619 RRAVGFAQIID
+619 RRAVGFAQLID

-643 TEYFQNT
+643 TKYFNNT

-665 PQGRASEEFAYLND
+665 PNGRASEEFAYLNE

-694 AITKSQLLDWLRTDP
+694 AITKGQLLDWLRTDP
-709 EENHCKILFNV
+709 EENHCKVLFNV

-807 VDGVTQKI
+807 VDGATQKI
-815 DERIEVICVQKDPIK
+815 DERIEVICVQKDEVK
-830 GKSSVIR
+830 GKAKASKGSK
-837 EPRPPRP
+837 PPRP
-844 PKPSVDPVD
+844 PKPPKPTDPKD
-853 PDKRR
+853 PKHPGQGSLFDLDK
-858 LIEEIEKVEQA
+858 A

-876 KSTIIKRLGRRKEW
+876 KSTIIKKLGRRKEW
-890 HDWAEDV
+890 QDWAEDV
-897 AKICTEQVKA
+897 AKICTEQVTA
-907 INKLLDA
+907 INKILDA
-914 NQDPDFQ
+914 NKDPDFQ

-939 DREEIIEMLAQH
+939 DRDEVIDMLAQH

-980 LEKLD
+980 LVKLD

-1035 QDKLGIVYTP
+1035 QEKLGIVYTP

-1059 LKKEFGSSLGSK
+1059 LKKEFGSSLGSH

-1090 QSPELISAQELE
+1090 QCPELISVQELE
-1102 YKYRHE
+1102 HKYRHE

-1128 VYHDLMGKDAS
+1128 VYHDMMGKDAA
-1139 HYERNHIVVL
+1139 HYERNRIVVL
-1149 TDTFSEVEDKAHS
+1149 TDTFSEVEDKAHTI
-1162 LTGSFGDNSVL
+1162 TGFFGDNSEL
-1173 RDAVRALPLKVIVGN
+1173 RDTVRALPLKVIIGN
-1188 PPYSVGQSS
+1188 PPYSVGQSNA
-1197 VNDDN
+1197 NDDN
-1202 QNESYP
+1202 QNTSYP
-1208 SLEKRIAETY
+1208 ALEQRIADTY
-1218 AASGIKTTKKSLY
+1218 VILGTKTVKKSLY
-1231 DSYVKAFRWAS
+1231 DSYIKAFRWAS
-1242 DRLGDQGVIAFV
+1242 DRLDDQGIIAFV
-1254 SNASW
+1254 SNAGW
-1259 IDTAASCG
+1259 LDGAAANG

-1277 SIYVYHLKGNQRTS
+1277 SVYVYHLKGDCRAS
-1291 GEQSRKE
+1291 GEQGRKE
-1298 GGKIFGAGSRAPIA
+1298 GNNIFTGSRTSIA
-1312 ITILVKNPQSQAQGK
+1312 ITILVKNPLVQTQGK

-1341 KLGQLVELGVILN
+1341 KLGRLVELGSIFN
-1354 APLVEIQQDAHGD
+1354 APLVEITPDGHGD
-1367 WLAQRR
+1367 WLNQRR
-1373 DDFSNFIRV
+1373 DDFSNFISI
-1382 DSKNTYE
+1382 DGKKSDG

-1397 CGVVTGRDAW
+1397 TGVNTARAAW
-1407 SYNASKIKIE
+1407 SYNASKDAIE
-1417 ANFKRCIALYNS
+1417 LNFKECIGLYNS
-1429 QVDALKSDP
+1429 QVASLKANP
-1438 SGFVRDNDETKI
+1438 SQFKRINDETKI
-1450 KWNTVLVNRLNKLNR
+1450 KWSTVLIDRLHKLQN
-1465 VPEYTQSSIICSL
+1465 VPEFSSWSISCAL
-1478 YRPFVR
+1478 YRPFIK
-1484 LWFYNEKAWVHSTYQ
+1484 LWLYNEKIWMHSAYQ
-1499 MEQLFPFNG
+1499 MPQLFPFNG
-1508 ADNLILVTTGG
+1508 AENLVI
-1519 GTKDFSCLFSTNI
+1519 GTLTAESKQFTCLMSNCI
-1532 TCYDFLEKGQ
+1532 CDLNLLKFLSQ

-1551 VSNDSAK
+1551 VSSSDSAK
-1558 DAGGLMAGLEFDSE
+1558 DAGGLMAGLEFNSE
-1572 PKGKVIN
+1572 PQGQIIN

-1625 STYANNLQKELP
+1625 AIYANNLQKELP

-1653 AGRKLAKLHVGYES
+1653 AGRALAKLHVGYES
-1667 VEPYAGC
+1667 VEPYSGC
-1674 TFSYAKGI
+1674 TFSYAKGV
-1682 SSDNMDYRV
+1682 SSDNLDYNI
-1691 EKLKYGKVAGKKGN
+1691 EQLKYGKLKGKTGN
-1705 AAKDKTVIVYNDMLT
+1705 AGKDKTVIVYNDQLT
-1720 IRNIPIEAQEYVVNK
+1720 ISNIPSEAQDYVVGAQ
-1735 KSALDWIVERCGV
+1735 SALDWVVERCRV
-1748 SVDKASHI
+1748 KVDKASHI
-1756 INDYNDYAA
+1756 TNDYNNYGK
-1765 EMGDEQY
+1765 EMGDERY

-1788 KIVKSLPPLTIHKLD
+1788 KIVKNLPPLTIHKLD

>member
-1 MVDNNLNSD
+1 
-10 VIDHDAMVGG
+10 
-20 VNASLGSGLESEAAL
+20 
-35 SADTAEQISA
+35 
-45 FEQILQRFEENTLTE
+45 
-60 RDKGTAFELLV
+60 
-71 RDVFSSVK
+71 
-79 PWGEQFEKV
+79 
-88 QTYADWAKEH
+88 
-98 PKLTSGNARDT
+98 
-109 GIDLVA
+109 
-115 TNRVAEDGQ
+115 
-124 AQNAGIASQIRI
+124 
-136 ESRGGVN
+136 
-143 GLGDN
+143 
-148 VTQSFTAIQCK
+148 
-159 FFGRNYTIPKSQI
+159 
-172 DSFLAASD
+172 
-180 QDCFTRR
+180 
-187 IFVCTGNLTDNARN
+187 
-201 ELQNR
+201 
-206 TKPVECVSRTDL
+206 
-218 EEANVD
+218 
-224 WSGFLKTNQVTITK
+224 
-238 RKLRPYQEEALE
+238 
-250 NVLEGFK
+250 
-257 HHNRGKL
+257 
-264 IMACG
+264 MACG

-300 SQTLYDWKRQSSAPM
+300 SQTLYDWKRQASAHM
-315 TAFAVCSDSKVGKN
+315 SAFAVCSDSKVGKS
-329 GDEDDFASYMRPTDL
+329 GDEDDFSSYMRPSDL

-353 SLAKAVNQALSRK
+353 SLANAVNAALERK
-366 EQTHAEGMTVIF
+366 ELTHAAGMTVIF

-414 LVAERK
+414 LVADRK
-420 SVKKTA
+420 SVKKEA
-426 TAMSAPLIPE
+426 TAMTAQLDAE
-436 VEPITLEPVPVL
+436 LEKTVEPVAVPKE
-448 GAAPEPV
+448 GAGAPETK
-455 DGAGVV
+455 A
-461 EARSSTNQEIKPEPA
+461 EPA
-476 KRGRKPRVRRGA
+476 KRGRKPRARRGA

-502 DDDYIKGAKRLYMTA
+502 DDEYIKGAKRLYMTA
-517 TPKVYGDAAKQ
+517 TPKVYGEAAKQ

-575 KSLLPTDEAL
+575 KSLLQTDEQL

-591 QAAKVIGTWKA
+591 HAAKVIGTWKA
-602 LNKYGVSNE
+602 LNKYGVSTE

-619 RRAVGFAQIID
+619 RRAVGFAQLID

-643 TEYFQNT
+643 TKYFQNT

-665 PQGRASEEFAYLND
+665 PNGRASEEFAYLNE
-679 HNLVCDCKHIDGSMD
+679 HNLVCDCQHIDGSMD
-694 AITKSQLLDWLRTDP
+694 AITKGQLLDWLRTDP

-837 EPRPPRP
+837 ESRPPRP
-844 PKPSVDPVD
+844 PKPSVDPID

-876 KSTIIKRLGRRKEW
+876 KSTIIKKLGRRKEW
-890 HDWAEDV
+890 QDWAEDV

-980 LEKLD
+980 LKKLD

-1059 LKKEFGSSLGSK
+1059 LKKEFGSSLGSH

-1090 QSPELISAQELE
+1090 QSPELIAPQELE
-1102 YKYRHE
+1102 HKYRHE

-1128 VYHDLMGKDAS
+1128 VYHDMMNKDAA
-1139 HYERNHIVVL
+1139 HYERNRVVVL

-1162 LTGSFGDNSVL
+1162 ISGSFGDNSEL

-1188 PPYSVGQSS
+1188 PPYSIGQESQ
-1197 VNDDN
+1197 NDDN
-1202 QNESYP
+1202 QNASYP
-1208 SLEKRIAETY
+1208 ELEKRIGETY
-1218 AASGIKTTKKSLY
+1218 VELAGKISSKKSLY
-1231 DSYVKAFRWAS
+1231 DSYIKAFRWAS

-1254 SNASW
+1254 SNAGW

-1267 LRRCLQQEFS
+1267 MRRCLQQEFS
-1277 SIYVYHLKGNQRTS
+1277 SVYVYHLKGNQRTS

-1298 GGKIFGAGSRAPIA
+1298 GGKIFGVGSRAPIA
-1312 ITILVKNPQSQAQGK
+1312 ITILVKNPNAQEQGK

-1341 KLGQLVELGVILN
+1341 KLCQLVDLRSIIN
-1354 APLVEIQQDAHGD
+1354 APLLELHPDAHGD
-1367 WLAQRR
+1367 WLNQRR
-1373 DDFSNFIRV
+1373 DDFCHFITV
-1382 DSKNTYE
+1382 DGKKTDG
-1389 LAIFDNYS
+1389 LAIFDNCS
-1397 CGVVTGRDAW
+1397 IGVVTSRDAW
-1407 SYNASKIKIE
+1407 SYNSSSKSLE
-1417 ANFKRCIALYNS
+1417 RSFTECIAFYNT
-1429 QVDALKSDP
+1429 QVEALKNNPTD
-1438 SGFVRDNDETKI
+1438 FVRDNNELKI
-1450 KWNTVLVNRLNKLNR
+1450 KWSGSLIPRLERKEFSPPFSAR
-1465 VPEYTQSSIICSL
+1465 YIVGSL
-1478 YRPFVR
+1478 YRPFFKQW
-1484 LWFYNEKAWVHSTYQ
+1484 LYNEKTWVHRIAQ
-1499 MEQLFPFNG
+1499 MPQLFPYSG
-1508 ADNLILVTTGG
+1508 AENFVIGVTSLGS
-1519 GTKDFSCLFSTNI
+1519 KCFSCVMSDNI
-1532 TCYDFLEKGQ
+1532 MDFNTMEAGAQ
-1542 CFPRYLYRK
+1542 CFPRYLYHR

-1558 DAGGLMAGLEFDSE
+1558 KSGGLMADLEFDSE
-1572 PKGKVIN
+1572 PQGQIIN
-1579 GYERVDAIRPEAVEH
+1579 GYERVDAIRPEAVAH
-1594 FKAAYPEEAAAIDV
+1594 FKSAYPEEAAAIDV
-1608 DAVFYYIY
+1608 DAIFYYIY

-1625 STYANNLQKELP
+1625 ATYANNLQKELP

-1653 AGRKLAKLHVGYES
+1653 AGRALAKLHVGYES
-1667 VEPYAGC
+1667 VEPYVGC
-1674 TFSYAKGI
+1674 TFSYAKGV

-1691 EKLKYGKVAGKKGN
+1691 EKLKYGKNPGKKGN
-1705 AAKDKTVIVYNDMLT
+1705 AAKDKTVIVYNDQLT
-1720 IRNIPIEAQEYVVNK
+1720 IRNIPQEAQEYVVNK

-1765 EMGDEQY
+1765 EMGDERY

>member
-1 MVDNNLNSD
+1 
-10 VIDHDAMVGG
+10 
-20 VNASLGSGLESEAAL
+20 
-35 SADTAEQISA
+35 
-45 FEQILQRFEENTLTE
+45 
-60 RDKGTAFELLV
+60 
-71 RDVFSSVK
+71 
-79 PWGEQFEKV
+79 
-88 QTYADWAKEH
+88 
-98 PKLTSGNARDT
+98 
-109 GIDLVA
+109 
-115 TNRVAEDGQ
+115 
-124 AQNAGIASQIRI
+124 
-136 ESRGGVN
+136 
-143 GLGDN
+143 
-148 VTQSFTAIQCK
+148 
-159 FFGRNYTIPKSQI
+159 
-172 DSFLAASD
+172 
-180 QDCFTRR
+180 
-187 IFVCTGNLTDNARN
+187 
-201 ELQNR
+201 
-206 TKPVECVSRTDL
+206 
-218 EEANVD
+218 
-224 WSGFLKTNQVTITK
+224 
-238 RKLRPYQEEALE
+238 
-250 NVLEGFK
+250 
-257 HHNRGKL
+257 
-264 IMACG
+264 MACG

-283 TNNNGLVLF
+283 INNNGLVLF

-300 SQTLYDWKRQSSAPM
+300 SQTLYDWKRQASAPM
-315 TAFAVCSDSKVGKN
+315 SAFAVCSDSKVGKS

-353 SLAKAVNQALSRK
+353 SLAQAVNAALERK
-366 EQTHAEGMTVIF
+366 ALTHADGMTVIF

-389 AQTDYQL
+389 AQTDHQL

-414 LVAERK
+414 LVADRK
-420 SVKKTA
+420 TVKKTA
-426 TAMSAPLIPE
+426 TAMTAQLDAE
-436 VEPITLEPVPVL
+436 VEPVPMEAESMAGA
-448 GAAPEPV
+448 GAAPA
-455 DGAGVV
+455 DTSANS
-461 EARSSTNQEIKPEPA
+461 AEPA

-488 DSAVDDESNFTRIH
+488 ESAVDDESNFTRIH
-502 DDDYIKGAKRLYMTA
+502 DDEYIKGIKRLYMTA
-517 TPKVYGDAAKQ
+517 TPKVYGEAAKQ
-528 QESVGEAIL
+528 QESVGEAVL
-537 YSMDDENV
+537 YSMDDEKV
-545 FGPVFSTLNFDRA
+545 FGPVFSTLNFDHA

-575 KSLLPTDEAL
+575 KSMLQTDEQL

-591 QAAKVIGTWKA
+591 HAAKVIGTWKA
-602 LNKYGVSNE
+602 LNKYGVSTE
-611 LTGDEQPM
+611 LSGDEQPM

-630 STGKYDKAGSKQF
+630 SKGKYDKAGSKQF
-643 TEYFQNT
+643 TQYFQNT

-665 PQGRASEEFAYLND
+665 PNGRASEEFAYLNE

-694 AITKSQLLDWLRTDP
+694 AITKGQLLDWLRAAP

-807 VDGVTQKI
+807 VDGATQKI

-830 GKSSVIR
+830 SKPTG
-837 EPRPPRP
+837 PRPPVTRP
-844 PKPSVDPVD
+844 PKPRVDPTIDPVD

-858 LIEEIEKVEQA
+858 LIDEIEKVEQA

-876 KSTIIKRLGRRKEW
+876 KSTIIKKLGRRKEW
-890 HDWAEDV
+890 QDWAEDV

-914 NQDPDFQ
+914 NQAPDFQ

-939 DREEIIEMLAQH
+939 DRADIIEMLAQH

-966 FTEQNPIAKGLSDM
+966 FTEQNPIARGLSDM
-980 LEKLD
+980 LQKLD

-1010 TTVEDRQKVIVDL
+1010 TTLSDRQKVIVDL

-1059 LKKEFGSSLGSK
+1059 LKQEFGSSLGSQ

-1102 YKYRHE
+1102 HKYRHE

-1128 VYHDLMGKDAS
+1128 VYHDLTGKDAAQ
-1139 HYERNHIVVL
+1139 YERNRIVVL
-1149 TDTFSEVEDKAHS
+1149 TDTFFEVEDKAHS
-1162 LTGSFGDNSVL
+1162 ITGSFGDNSEL
-1173 RDAVRALPLKVIVGN
+1173 RDNVRALPLKVIVGN
-1188 PPYSVGQSS
+1188 PPYSAGQTSA
-1197 VNDDN
+1197 NDDN
-1202 QNESYP
+1202 QNASYP
-1208 SLEKRIAETY
+1208 ELEKRIGVTY
-1218 AASGIKTTKKSLY
+1218 VEKAGSIANKNSLY
-1231 DSYVKAFRWAS
+1231 DSYIKAFRWAS
-1242 DRLGDQGVIAFV
+1242 DRLGEHGVIAFV
-1254 SNASW
+1254 SNAGW
-1259 IDTAASCG
+1259 IDTAAACG
-1267 LRRCLQQEFS
+1267 MRRCLQQEFS
-1277 SIYVYHLKGNQRTS
+1277 SVYVYHLKGNARTS
-1291 GEQSRKE
+1291 GEQRQKE
-1298 GGKIFGAGSRAPIA
+1298 GGNVFDVGSRAPIA
-1312 ITILVKNPQSQAQGK
+1312 ITILVKNPQAQEQGK

-1341 KLGQLVELGVILN
+1341 KLGQLAELGSILK
-1354 APLVEIQQDAHGD
+1354 APLVEIHPDVHGD
-1367 WLAQRR
+1367 WLNQRR
-1373 DDFSNFIRV
+1373 DDFGHFIRV
-1382 DSKNTYE
+1382 DGKKTDE
-1389 LAIFDNYS
+1389 LAIFENFS
-1397 CGVVTGRDAW
+1397 CGIKTNRDPW
-1407 SYNASKIKIE
+1407 SYNSSKETIGR
-1417 ANFKRCIALYNS
+1417 NFTECIAFYNA
-1429 QVDALKSDP
+1429 QVEALKSNP
-1438 SGFVRDNDETKI
+1438 SGFERNNDETKI
-1450 KWNTVLVNRLNKLNR
+1450 KWNRSLDNQLKKKTSLAQFSQGLV
-1465 VPEYTQSSIICSL
+1465 VQSL
-1478 YRPFVR
+1478 YRPFFKQF
-1484 LWFYNEKAWVHSTYQ
+1484 FYNDKAWIEMTYQ
-1499 MEQLFPFNG
+1499 MPQLFPFNG
-1508 ADNLILVTTGG
+1508 AENLVI
-1519 GTKDFSCLFSTNI
+1519 GTASVGSTSFSCLMSSNI
-1532 TCYDFLEKGQ
+1532 CDLHVLESGTQ

-1551 VSNDSAK
+1551 VSSAESAK
-1558 DAGGLMAGLEFDSE
+1558 DAGGLMAGLELDSE
-1572 PKGKVIN
+1572 PKGEIIN

-1625 STYANNLQKELP
+1625 ATYANNLQKELP

-1644 YAEFKAFED
+1644 YAEFKAFEE
-1653 AGRKLAKLHVGYES
+1653 AGRALAKLHVGYES
-1667 VEPYAGC
+1667 VEPYADC
-1674 TFSYAKGI
+1674 TFSYAKGV

-1691 EKLKYGKVAGKKGN
+1691 YKLKYGKNQGKKGN
-1705 AAKDKTVIVYNDMLT
+1705 AAKDKTVIVYNKDLT
-1720 IRNIPIEAQEYVVNK
+1720 IRNIPAEVQEYVVNK
-1735 KSALDWIVERCGV
+1735 KSALDWVVERCGV
-1748 SVDKASHI
+1748 SVDKASQI
-1756 INDYNDYAA
+1756 TNDYNKYAE
-1765 EMGDEQY
+1765 EMGDERY

-1788 KIVKSLPPLTIHKLD
+1788 KIVKSLPPLSIHKLD

>member
-1 MVDNNLNSD
+1 
-10 VIDHDAMVGG
+10 
-20 VNASLGSGLESEAAL
+20 
-35 SADTAEQISA
+35 
-45 FEQILQRFEENTLTE
+45 
-60 RDKGTAFELLV
+60 
-71 RDVFSSVK
+71 
-79 PWGEQFEKV
+79 
-88 QTYADWAKEH
+88 
-98 PKLTSGNARDT
+98 
-109 GIDLVA
+109 
-115 TNRVAEDGQ
+115 
-124 AQNAGIASQIRI
+124 
-136 ESRGGVN
+136 
-143 GLGDN
+143 
-148 VTQSFTAIQCK
+148 
-159 FFGRNYTIPKSQI
+159 
-172 DSFLAASD
+172 
-180 QDCFTRR
+180 
-187 IFVCTGNLTDNARN
+187 
-201 ELQNR
+201 
-206 TKPVECVSRTDL
+206 
-218 EEANVD
+218 
-224 WSGFLKTNQVTITK
+224 
-238 RKLRPYQEEALE
+238 
-250 NVLEGFK
+250 
-257 HHNRGKL
+257 
-264 IMACG
+264 MACG

-283 TNNNGLVLF
+283 TKNNGLVLF

-300 SQTLYDWKRQSSAPM
+300 SQTLYDWKRQASAPM
-315 TAFAVCSDSKVGKN
+315 TAFAVCSDSKVGKS
-329 GDEDDFASYMRPTDL
+329 GDEDDFASYLRPTDL

-353 SLAKAVNQALSRK
+353 SLANAVNQALERK
-366 EQTHAEGMTVIF
+366 EQSHAEGMTVIF

-389 AQTDYQL
+389 AQTDYNL
-396 PALDLIIC
+396 PNLDLIIC

-414 LVAERK
+414 LVADRK
-420 SVKKTA
+420 TVKKAA
-426 TAMSAPLIPE
+426 TALTTQLDAEL
-436 VEPITLEPVPVL
+436 EPNEPVPGL
-448 GAAPEPV
+448 GSES
-455 DGAGVV
+455 DEGAG
-461 EARSSTNQEIKPEPA
+461 ASQASSSANQATKAEPA
-476 KRGRKPRVRRGA
+476 KRGRKPRARRGA
-488 DSAVDDESNFTRIH
+488 ESAVDDESNFTRIH
-502 DDDYIKGAKRLYMTA
+502 DNEYIKGTKRLYMTA
-517 TPKVYGDAAKQ
+517 TPKVYGEAAKQ
-528 QESVGEAIL
+528 QEIVGDAIL

-545 FGPVFSTLNFDRA
+545 FGPVFHTLNFDRA

-585 LDFSQY
+585 LDFSQFH
-591 QAAKVIGTWKA
+591 AAKVVGTWKA
-602 LNKYGVSNE
+602 LNKYGVSTE

-619 RRAVGFAQIID
+619 RRAVGFAQLID
-630 STGKYDKAGSKQF
+630 SKGKYDKAGSKQF
-643 TEYFQNT
+643 TKYFQNT

-665 PQGRASEEFAYLND
+665 PKGRASEEFAYLNE
-679 HNLVCDCKHIDGSMD
+679 HSLVCDCQHIDGSMD
-694 AITKSQLLDWLRTDP
+694 AITKGQLLDWLRTDP

-766 IIPVVTNDL
+766 VIPVVTNDL

-807 VDGVTQKI
+807 VDGGTNKI
-815 DERIEVICVQKDPIK
+815 DERIEVICVQKNEVK
-830 GKSSVIR
+830 GKR
-837 EPRPPRP
+837 TDPRPPILHH
-844 PKPSVDPVD
+844 PKPRVDPTTDPTD
-853 PDKRR
+853 PDNPKDPKHPGQGS
-858 LIEEIEKVEQA
+858 LFDLDKA

-876 KSTIIKRLGRRKEW
+876 KSTIIKKLGRRKEW
-890 HDWAEDV
+890 QDWAEDV
-897 AKICTEQVKA
+897 AKICTEQVTA

-914 NQDPDFQ
+914 NKDPDFQ

-939 DREEIIEMLAQH
+939 DRDEIIDMLAQH

-980 LEKLD
+980 LVKLD

-1059 LKKEFGSSLGSK
+1059 LKKEFGSSLGSH

-1090 QSPELISAQELE
+1090 QCPELISAQELE
-1102 YKYRHE
+1102 HKYRHE

-1128 VYHDLMGKDAS
+1128 VYHDMMSKDAA
-1139 HYERNHIVVL
+1139 HYERNRIVVL
-1149 TDTFSEVEDKAHS
+1149 TDTFSEVEDKAHTI
-1162 LTGSFGDNSVL
+1162 TGSFGDNSEL

-1188 PPYSVGQSS
+1188 PPYSIGQESQ
-1197 VNDDN
+1197 NDDN

-1208 SLEKRIAETY
+1208 ELEKRIGETY
-1218 AASGIKTTKKSLY
+1218 VELAGKISSKKSLY
-1231 DSYVKAFRWAS
+1231 DSYIKAFRWAS

-1254 SNASW
+1254 SNAGW

-1267 LRRCLQQEFS
+1267 MRRCLQQEFS
-1277 SIYVYHLKGNQRTS
+1277 SVYVYHLKGNQRTS

-1298 GGKIFGAGSRAPIA
+1298 GGKIFGVGSRAPIA
-1312 ITILVKNPQSQAQGK
+1312 ITILVKNPNAQEQGK
-1327 IYFAAVDDYLSREE
+1327 IYFAAVDDYMSRDE
-1341 KLGQLVELGVILN
+1341 KLGHLAELGSILN
-1354 APLVEIQQDAHGD
+1354 APLVEIHPDAHGD
-1367 WLAQRR
+1367 WLNQRR
-1373 DDFSNFIRV
+1373 DDFSHFITV
-1382 DSKNTYE
+1382 DGKKTDG
-1389 LAIFDNYS
+1389 LAIFDNCS
-1397 CGVVTGRDAW
+1397 IGVVTSRDAW
-1407 SYNASKIKIE
+1407 SYNSSSKSLE
-1417 ANFKRCIALYNS
+1417 RSFTECIAFYNT
-1429 QVDALKSDP
+1429 QVEALKNNPTD
-1438 SGFVRDNDETKI
+1438 FVRDNNELKI
-1450 KWNTVLVNRLNKLNR
+1450 KWSSSLFPRLERKEFSPPFSAR
-1465 VPEYTQSSIICSL
+1465 YIVGSL
-1478 YRPFVR
+1478 YRPFFKQW
-1484 LWFYNEKAWVHSTYQ
+1484 LYNEKTWVHRIAQ
-1499 MEQLFPFNG
+1499 MPQLFPYSG
-1508 ADNLILVTTGG
+1508 AENFVIGVTSLGS
-1519 GTKDFSCLFSTNI
+1519 KCFSCVMSDHI
-1532 TCYDFLEKGQ
+1532 MDFNTMEAGAQ
-1542 CFPRYLYRK
+1542 CFPRYLYHR

-1558 DAGGLMAGLEFDSE
+1558 ESGGLMAGLEFDSE
-1572 PKGKVIN
+1572 PKGQIIN
-1579 GYERVDAIRPEAVEH
+1579 GYERVDAIRPEAVAH

-1625 STYANNLQKELP
+1625 ATYANNLQKELP

-1653 AGRKLAKLHVGYES
+1653 AGRALAKLHVGYES
-1667 VEPYAGC
+1667 VEPYVGC
-1674 TFSYAKGI
+1674 TFSYAKGV

-1691 EKLKYGKVAGKKGN
+1691 EKLKYGKNQGKKGN
-1705 AAKDKTVIVYNDMLT
+1705 AAKDKSVIVYNDDLT
-1720 IRNIPIEAQEYVVNK
+1720 IRNIPLEAQEYVVNK

-1765 EMGDEQY
+1765 EMGDERY

>member
-1 MVDNNLNSD
+1 MGGGILANKDD
-10 VIDHDAMVGG
+10 V
-20 VNASLGSGLESEAAL
+20 
-35 SADTAEQISA
+35 
-45 FEQILQRFEENTLTE
+45 
-60 RDKGTAFELLV
+60 
-71 RDVFSSVK
+71 
-79 PWGEQFEKV
+79 
-88 QTYADWAKEH
+88 
-98 PKLTSGNARDT
+98 
-109 GIDLVA
+109 
-115 TNRVAEDGQ
+115 
-124 AQNAGIASQIRI
+124 
-136 ESRGGVN
+136 
-143 GLGDN
+143 
-148 VTQSFTAIQCK
+148 SFTAIQCK
-159 FFGRNYTIPKSQI
+159 FFGREQFIPKSQV
-172 DSFLAASD
+172 DSFISD
-180 QDCFTRR
+180 SDRDYFTDR
-187 IFVCTGNLTDNARN
+187 IFVYTGRLSEHAQK
-201 ELQNR
+201 ELFNR
-206 TKPVECVSRTDL
+206 PKPVHTVSRSDL

-238 RKLRPYQEEALE
+238 RKLRPYQKEALE

-300 SQTLYDWKRQSSAPM
+300 SQTLYDWKRQASAHM
-315 TAFAVCSDSKVGKN
+315 SAFAVCSDSKVGKS
-329 GDEDDFASYMRPTDL
+329 GDEDDFSSYMRPSDL

-353 SLAKAVNQALSRK
+353 SLANAVNAALARK
-366 EQTHAEGMTVIF
+366 ELTHAEGMTVIF

-414 LVAERK
+414 LVADRK
-420 SVKKTA
+420 TVKKAA
-426 TAMSAPLIPE
+426 TAMTAQLDAE
-436 VEPITLEPVPVL
+436 LEKTVEPVSVPME
-448 GAAPEPV
+448 GAGAPE
-455 DGAGVV
+455 
-461 EARSSTNQEIKPEPA
+461 TKTEPA
-476 KRGRKPRVRRGA
+476 KRGRKPRARRGA

-517 TPKVYGDAAKQ
+517 TPKVYGEAAKQ

-575 KSLLPTDEAL
+575 KSLLQTDEQL

-591 QAAKVIGTWKA
+591 HAAKVIGTWKA
-602 LNKYGVSNE
+602 LNKYGVSTE
-611 LTGDEQPM
+611 LAGDEQPM
-619 RRAVGFAQIID
+619 RRAVGFAQLID

-643 TEYFQNT
+643 TKYFNNT

-665 PQGRASEEFAYLND
+665 PNGRASEEFAYLND
-679 HNLVCDCKHIDGSMD
+679 HNLVCDCQHIDGSMD
-694 AITKSQLLDWLRTDP
+694 AITKGQLLDWLRTDP

-807 VDGVTQKI
+807 VDGGTNKI
-815 DERIEVICVQKDPIK
+815 DERIEVICVQKDEVK
-830 GKSSVIR
+830 GKR
-837 EPRPPRP
+837 TGTRPPILHH
-844 PKPSVDPVD
+844 PKPRVDPTTDPTD
-853 PDKRR
+853 PDNPKDPKHPGQGS
-858 LIEEIEKVEQA
+858 LFDLDKA

-876 KSTIIKRLGRRKEW
+876 KSTIIKKLGRRKEW
-890 HDWAEDV
+890 QDWAEDV
-897 AKICTEQVKA
+897 AKICTEQVTA

-914 NQDPDFQ
+914 NKDPDFQ

-939 DREEIIEMLAQH
+939 DRDAIIEMLAQH

-980 LEKLD
+980 LQKLD

-1059 LKKEFGSSLGSK
+1059 LKKEFGSCLGSQ

-1090 QSPELISAQELE
+1090 QSPELIAPQELE
-1102 YKYRHE
+1102 HKYRHE

-1128 VYHDLMGKDAS
+1128 VYHDLMCKDAA

-1149 TDTFSEVEDKAHS
+1149 TDTFSEVEDKAHTI
-1162 LTGSFGDNSVL
+1162 TGSFGDNSEL
-1173 RDAVRALPLKVIVGN
+1173 RDAVRALPLKVIIGN
-1188 PPYSVGQSS
+1188 PPYSVGQDNA
-1197 VNDDN
+1197 NDDN
-1202 QNESYP
+1202 QNEKYP
-1208 SLEKRIAETY
+1208 ALEQRIADTY
-1218 AASGIKTTKKSLY
+1218 VALGDKVNKNSLY
-1231 DSYVKAFRWAS
+1231 DSYIKAFRWAS
-1242 DRLGDQGVIAFV
+1242 DRLDNQGVVAFV
-1254 SNASW
+1254 SNAGW
-1259 IDTAASCG
+1259 IDSVAASG
-1267 LRRCLQQEFS
+1267 MRRCLQQEYS

-1312 ITILVKNPQSQAQGK
+1312 ITILVKNPKAQEHGK
-1327 IYFAAVDDYLSREE
+1327 IYFASVDDYLSREE
-1341 KLGQLVELGVILN
+1341 KLGHLVELGSILN
-1354 APLVEIQQDAHGD
+1354 AQLVEIIPDDYCD
-1367 WLAQRR
+1367 WINQRR
-1373 DDFSNFIRV
+1373 DDFSQYITVDGKRSPDLSIFSNFSLGI
-1382 DSKNTYE
+1382 KT
-1389 LAIFDNYS
+1389 A
-1397 CGVVTGRDAW
+1397 RDAW
-1407 SYNASKIKIE
+1407 DYNSSKNVIE
-1417 ANFKRCIALYNS
+1417 NSLQLCITTFNS
-1429 QVDALKSDP
+1429 QVAEYNQNP
-1438 SGFVRDNDETKI
+1438 STFVFCEDKTKI
-1450 KWNTVLVNRLNKLNR
+1450 QWAGKKNKVLKGEFADKFKPDLIVN
-1465 VPEYTQSSIICSL
+1465 SL
-1478 YRPFVR
+1478 YRPFVQQF
-1484 LWFYNEKAWVHSTYQ
+1484 LYNDKEWIDGVYQ
-1499 MEQLFPFNG
+1499 MPNIFPT
-1508 ADNLILVTTGG
+1508 ALLDNLIIAVSN
-1519 GTKDFSCLFSTNI
+1519 KSNNFSCLISSHLI
-1532 TCYDFLEKGQ
+1532 CYDCLDKCQ

-1551 VSNDSAK
+1551 VSSSDSAA
-1558 DAGGLMAGLEFDSE
+1558 DAGGLMAGLEFDAE
-1572 PKGKVIN
+1572 PQGQIIN
-1579 GYERVDAIRPEAVEH
+1579 GYERVDAIRPEAVAH

-1625 STYANNLQKELP
+1625 ETYANNLQKELP

-1653 AGRKLAKLHVGYES
+1653 AGRALAKLHVGYES
-1667 VEPYAGC
+1667 VEPYADC

-1682 SSDNMDYRV
+1682 SSDNMDYR
-1691 EKLKYGKVAGKKGN
+1691 
-1705 AAKDKTVIVYNDMLT
+1705 
-1720 IRNIPIEAQEYVVNK
+1720 VVNK

-1756 INDYNDYAA
+1756 INDYNDYAK
-1765 EMGDEQY
+1765 EMGDERY

>member
-1 MVDNNLNSD
+1 MGGGQLANKG
-10 VIDHDAMVGG
+10 DA
-20 VNASLGSGLESEAAL
+20 S
-35 SADTAEQISA
+35 
-45 FEQILQRFEENTLTE
+45 
-60 RDKGTAFELLV
+60 
-71 RDVFSSVK
+71 
-79 PWGEQFEKV
+79 
-88 QTYADWAKEH
+88 Y
-98 PKLTSGNARDT
+98 
-109 GIDLVA
+109 
-115 TNRVAEDGQ
+115 
-124 AQNAGIASQIRI
+124 
-136 ESRGGVN
+136 
-143 GLGDN
+143 
-148 VTQSFTAIQCK
+148 TAIQCK
-159 FFGRNYTIPKSQI
+159 FFGREQFIPKSQV
-172 DSFLAASD
+172 DSFISD
-180 QDCFTRR
+180 SDRDYFTDR
-187 IFVCTGNLTDNARN
+187 IFVYTGRLSEHAQK
-201 ELQNR
+201 ELLNR
-206 TKPVECVSRTDL
+206 PKPVHTVSRSDL

-238 RKLRPYQEEALE
+238 RKLRPYQKEALE

-283 TNNNGLVLF
+283 THNNGLVLF

-300 SQTLYDWKRQSSAPM
+300 SQTLYDWKRQASAPM
-315 TAFAVCSDSKVGKN
+315 TAFAVCSDSKVGKS
-329 GDEDDFASYMRPTDL
+329 GDEDDFSSYMRPSDL

-353 SLAKAVNQALSRK
+353 SLANAVNAALERK
-366 EQTHAEGMTVIF
+366 ELTHAEGMTVIF

-414 LVAERK
+414 LVADRK
-420 SVKKTA
+420 SVKKAA
-426 TAMSAPLIPE
+426 TAMTAQLDAELEAASVSMEGGSSDAGSAATE
-436 VEPITLEPVPVL
+436 T
-448 GAAPEPV
+448 
-455 DGAGVV
+455 
-461 EARSSTNQEIKPEPA
+461 KPEPA
-476 KRGRKPRVRRGA
+476 KRGRKPRARRGA

-502 DDDYIKGAKRLYMTA
+502 DDEYIKGAKRLYMTA
-517 TPKVYGDAAKQ
+517 TPKVYGEAAKQ
-528 QESVGEAIL
+528 QETMGEAIL
-537 YSMDDENV
+537 YSMYDENV

-575 KSLLPTDEAL
+575 KSLLQTDEQL

-591 QAAKVIGTWKA
+591 HAAKVIGTWKA
-602 LNKYGVSNE
+602 LNKYGVSTE
-611 LTGDEQPM
+611 LSGDEQPM
-619 RRAVGFAQIID
+619 RRAVGFAQLID
-630 STGKYDKAGSKQF
+630 SKGKYDKAGSKQF
-643 TEYFQNT
+643 TKYFNDT

-665 PQGRASEEFAYLND
+665 PNGRASEEFAYLNE
-679 HNLVCDCKHIDGSMD
+679 HNLVCDCQHIDGSMD
-694 AITKSQLLDWLRTDP
+694 AITKGQLLDWLRTDP

-807 VDGVTQKI
+807 VDGGTNKI
-815 DERIEVICVQKDPIK
+815 DERIEVICVQKDEVK
-830 GKSSVIR
+830 GKR
-837 EPRPPRP
+837 TGPRPPILHH
-844 PKPSVDPVD
+844 PKPRVDPTTDPTD
-853 PDKRR
+853 PDNPKDPKHPGQGS
-858 LIEEIEKVEQA
+858 LFDLDKA

-876 KSTIIKRLGRRKEW
+876 KSTIIKKLGRRKEW
-890 HDWAEDV
+890 QDWAEDV
-897 AKICTEQVKA
+897 AKICTEQVKS
-907 INKLLDA
+907 INQLLDA

-939 DREEIIEMLAQH
+939 NREAIIEMLAQH

-980 LEKLD
+980 LQKLD

-1023 FDRFFKVAFPKQ
+1023 FDRFFKKAFPKQ
-1035 QDKLGIVYTP
+1035 KDKLGIVYTP
-1045 IEVVDFINHSVNDI
+1045 IEIVDFINHSVNDI
-1059 LKKEFGSSLGSK
+1059 LKKEFGSSLGSH

-1090 QSPELISAQELE
+1090 QSPELIAPQELE
-1102 YKYRHE
+1102 HKYRHE
-1108 LHAQEILPLAYY
+1108 LHAQEIVPLAYY

-1128 VYHDLMGKDAS
+1128 VYHDMMGKDAA
-1139 HYERNHIVVL
+1139 HYERNRIVVL
-1149 TDTFSEVEDKAHS
+1149 TDTFSEVEDKSHTI
-1162 LTGSFGDNSVL
+1162 TGSFGDNSEL

-1188 PPYSVGQSS
+1188 PPYSIGQESQ
-1197 VNDDN
+1197 NDDN

-1218 AASGIKTTKKSLY
+1218 VKQASTGGLKKGLY
-1231 DSYVKAFRWAS
+1231 DSYIKAFRWAS
-1242 DRLGDQGVIAFV
+1242 DRLGEHGVVSFV
-1254 SNASW
+1254 SNAGW
-1259 IDTAASCG
+1259 IESASASG
-1267 LRRCLQQEFS
+1267 MRRCLQHEFS
-1277 SIYVYHLKGNQRTS
+1277 SVYVYHLRGNHRNITS
-1291 GEQSRKE
+1291 ELARKE
-1298 GGKIFGAGSRAPIA
+1298 GGQIFGSGCMAPIA
-1312 ITILVKNPQSQAQGK
+1312 ITILVKNQHAQEQGK
-1327 IYFAAVDDYLSREE
+1327 IYFAAVDDYMSRDE
-1341 KLGQLVELGVILN
+1341 KLGHLVELGSILN
-1354 APLVEIQQDAHGD
+1354 APLVEIHSDVHGD
-1367 WLAQRR
+1367 WLNQRR
-1373 DDFSNFIRV
+1373 DDFGHFITV
-1382 DSKNTYE
+1382 DGKKTDG
-1389 LAIFDNYS
+1389 LAIFDNFS
-1397 CGVVTGRDAW
+1397 LGTFTSRDAW
-1407 SYNASKIKIE
+1407 SYNSSKNTIE
-1417 ANFKRCIALYNS
+1417 RNFRSCISFYND
-1429 QVDALKSDP
+1429 QVDEAKRLGDQFECCQDKQLISWDRP
-1438 SGFVRDNDETKI
+1438 QKRH
-1450 KWNTVLVNRLNKLNR
+1450 VLQGKYYDDVK
-1465 VPEYTQSSIICSL
+1465 PEFIVKSL
-1478 YRPFVR
+1478 YRPFFKEF
-1484 LWFYNEKAWVHSTYQ
+1484 LYNDRAWINCVYQ
-1499 MEQLFPFNG
+1499 MPQLFPFNG
-1508 ADNLILVTTGG
+1508 AENLAISSSGVGS
-1519 GTKDFSCLFSTNI
+1519 KAFSCLMSNTIMDLNSM
-1532 TCYDFLEKGQ
+1532 EAGAQ
-1542 CFPRYLYRK
+1542 CFPRYLYHK

-1558 DAGGLMAGLEFDSE
+1558 DAGGLMAGLEFDSD
-1572 PKGKVIN
+1572 PQGQIIN

-1625 STYANNLQKELP
+1625 ATYANNLQKELP

-1653 AGRKLAKLHVGYES
+1653 AGRALAKLHVGYES
-1667 VEPYAGC
+1667 VEPYSGC
-1674 TFSYAKGI
+1674 TFSYAKGV

-1691 EKLKYGKVAGKKGN
+1691 EKLKYGKNPGKKGN
-1705 AAKDKTVIVYNDMLT
+1705 AAKDKTVIVYNDQLT
-1720 IRNIPIEAQEYVVNK
+1720 IRNIPQEAQEYVVNK
-1735 KSALDWIVERCGV
+1735 KSALDWIVERCGI
-1748 SVDKASHI
+1748 SIDKASHI
-1756 INDYNDYAA
+1756 INDYNDYAV
-1765 EMGDEQY
+1765 EMGDERY

-1778 RVITVSLETV
+1778 RVIMVSLETV